1 MAIYHLSTKP
11 VSRSSGRSAV
21 ASAAYRCAVL
31 LVNHRDGLV
40 HDFTRKEGV
49 EHKEIVLPQGVSADW
64 ALDRSTLWNAAEFAE
79 KRKDARVAREFE
91 IALPHELSPEGRLK
105 AARAFAQDL
114 ANRYGAA
121 VDFAIHS
128 PSEHGDIRNYHAH
141 VLMTT
146 RQVGKAGL
154 GEKTCLEHKNAR
166 LLANGMATTDMQ
178 LRDIRQSWEGIANR
192 QLQREGLDVRID
204 HRSHAERGLELS
216 PTEHMGVHAS
226 QMQQQGMAVERG
238 RLDDEAARQNAELIR
253 QKPEQVL
260 TLISHEKSVFD
271 RHDIA
276 KTLHRY
282 INDDAQMFQNA
293 FAAVLASPALVELQV
308 ERTDAETGEVS
319 NARYS
324 TRDMIDLELGM
335 ARSAERLHQAQS
347 HGVDPRHVDRAIGR
361 QDNAL
366 RKSSGGP
373 SSASDPSA
381 GLSDEQRHAIA
392 HITGPERIAAV
403 VGFAGA
409 GKSTMLAAAREAWE
423 AQGYQ
428 VHGAALAGKAAEGL
442 EESSGIESRTLA
454 SWSYSWDHGR
464 DLIGRSDVFV
474 IDEAGM
480 VGSRQLARFIGE
492 ADERGAKIVLVGDHE
507 QLQAIGAGAPFR
519 AIAEQIGHVELS
531 GIRRQ
536 RQDWQRQAS
545 VAFATHKTA
554 EGLAAYRDHGA
565 IHFAESRDASMAQIV
580 RDYLA
585 DNEEHPQGTRVAMAH
600 RRADVRALN
609 AAIRSELQNRQR
621 LERSPGLND
630 GADRGDR
637 GNGEDRVGGE
647 DVGERVFQTNNG
659 KRAFAAGD
667 RIIFLENNRD
677 LGVKNGMLGTV
688 EHVEPG
694 KIIARLDGRGGDSVS
709 IPTDSYQAIDHG
721 YATTIHKN
729 QGATVDRAFVLASS
743 TMDRH
748 LTYVAMTRHRD
759 SVQLYANSQE
769 FANAGRLVDHGIA
782 PYEHHRQAR
791 ENYFVTLENDKG
803 DQRTVWGVDLKRAMR
818 DASPAIGDRI
828 GLQHEGATP
837 VTLPDGTQA
846 ERNAWR
852 VVKGDALAYQQLTS
866 RLSRSG
872 AKETTL
878 DYISAFAK
886 RRGIASDPGIASDQW
901 ITSDRWIGQEFGV
914 RSEIELASA
923 QDERQEVLSR
933 AAHLQREQQ
942 DRRSERQQVYEE
954 RAGDLAGPV
963 HREDPRNQFART
975 IDDGRRNDLIED
987 IKGYRRIRWSE
998 VMSQDGAVPAP
1009 AETVVQQSL
1018 METGKPAPL
1027 VPAITR
1033 HDRSIEEVARERA
1046 MSVIDQRSDT
1056 VESVARRVFRDPVEV
1071 AARLRT
1077 AMTEKE
1083 GNGNIM
1089 AKAMAE
1095 QPERFGEL
1103 RGKSGLFGNNKER
1116 KEALQYARS
1125 LSAHIGYVSE
1135 AWERRLGEERQS
1147 EQWQREQRDILAVPG
1162 LTPRSAEIIAKVE
1175 KMPVEKRSKFIKEL
1189 RSPPEGR
1196 AALGEAKL
1204 VAEALTRRFG
1214 SSDPRRFAEELA
1226 ARPELAKQAEQINT
1240 IARMVHRTRH
1250 AELSHDD
1257 ALRRQLNR
1265 SQGLGLSR

>member
-49 EHKEIVLPQGVSADW
+49 EHNEIVLPDGLSADW
-64 ALDRSTLWNAAEFAE
+64 ALDRSALWNAAEFAE

-146 RQVGKAGL
+146 RQVGIAGL

-192 QLQREGLDVRID
+192 ELQREGLDVRID
-204 HRSHAERGLELS
+204 HRSHIERGLELS

-226 QMQQQGMAVERG
+226 QMRQQGMAVERG

-276 KTLHRY
+276 RTLHRY
-282 INDDAQMFQNA
+282 INDDARTFQNA
-293 FAAVLASPALVELQV
+293 FAAVMASPALVELQP
-308 ERTDAETGEVS
+308 ERIDAETGEVS

-324 TRDMIDLELGM
+324 TRDMIDLELRM
-335 ARSAERLHQAQS
+335 ARSAVRLHQA
-347 HGVDPRHVDRAIGR
+347 HFHLVDPRHVDRAMER

-366 RKSSGGP
+366 RKSSGGMLA
-373 SSASDPSA
+373 ASDPSA

-428 VHGAALAGKAAEGL
+428 VHGAALSGKAAEGL

-454 SWSYSWDHGR
+454 SWSYSWDNGR
-464 DLIGRSDVFV
+464 DMIGSGDVFV

-492 ADERGAKIVLVGDHE
+492 AEERGAKIVLVGDHE

-536 RQDWQRQAS
+536 RHDWQRQAS

-554 EGLAAYRDHGA
+554 EALSAYRDHGD
-565 IHFAESRDASMAQIV
+565 IHFAESRDAAMAQIV
-580 RDYLA
+580 RDYVA
-585 DNEEHPQGTRVAMAH
+585 DSEKRADGTRVAMAH

-621 LERSPGLND
+621 LERSPGLSD
-630 GADRGDR
+630 GADCG
-637 GNGEDRVGGE
+637 DRVGGE
-647 DVGERVFQTNNG
+647 DVGERVFQTKNG

-688 EHVEPG
+688 EHVEPN

-759 SVQLYANSQE
+759 SVQLYADIKE
-769 FANAGRLVDHGIA
+769 FAKAGRLVDHGVA
-782 PYEHHRQAR
+782 PYEHNRQAR
-791 ENYFVTLENDKG
+791 ENYFVTLEDDKG
-803 DQRTVWGVDLKRAMR
+803 ERHTVWGVDLKRAMQH
-818 DASPAIGDRI
+818 ASPAIGDRI

-852 VVKGDALAYQQLTS
+852 VVKGDALAYEQLTS
-866 RLSRSG
+866 RLSRSC

-878 DYISAFAK
+878 DYISDFAE
-886 RRGIASDPGIASDQW
+886 RRGIA
-901 ITSDRWIGQEFGV
+901 SDRWIGQEFGV

-923 QDERQEVLSR
+923 KDERQEVLSR

-942 DRRSERQQVYEE
+942 DRPSERQQVYEE

-963 HREDPRNQFART
+963 HRKDPRNQFART
-975 IDDGRRNDLIED
+975 IDDGRRDDRTDDN
-987 IKGYRRIRWSE
+987 KGYRRIRWSDL
-998 VMSQDGAVPAP
+998 MSQDGAVPAP
-1009 AETVVQQSL
+1009 TETVVQQSL
-1018 METGKPAPL
+1018 IETGKPAPL

-1033 HDRSIEEVARERA
+1033 YEYSVEELARETA
-1046 MSVIDQRSDT
+1046 MSVIDQRFDT
-1056 VESVARRVFRDPVEV
+1056 VESVARHVFRDPAEV

-1083 GNGNIM
+1083 GNGKIM

-1095 QPERFGEL
+1095 QPERFGDL
-1103 RGKSGLFGNNKER
+1103 RGKSGLFGNNSER

-1135 AWERRLGEERQS
+1135 AWERRLGEERQG
-1147 EQWQREQRDILAVPG
+1147 EQWQREQRDVIEVPG
-1162 LTPRSAEIIAKVE
+1162 LTPRSAEMIAKVE
-1175 KMPVEKRSKFIKEL
+1175 KMPLEKRTQFIAEL
-1189 RSPPEGR
+1189 RSSPEGR
-1196 AALGEAKL
+1196 AALDEAKL
-1204 VAEALTRRFG
+1204 VANALTRRFG
-1214 SSDPRRFAEELA
+1214 SSDPRRFASELEA
-1226 ARPELAKQAEQINT
+1226 HPELAKQAEQIKT
-1240 IARMVHRTRH
+1240 IARMVHRARH
-1250 AELSHDD
+1250 AELSHDH
-1257 ALRRQLNR
+1257 ALKQQLNR

>member
-1 MAIYHLSTKP
+1 M
-11 VSRSSGRSAV
+11 
-21 ASAAYRCAVL
+21 
-31 LVNHRDGLV
+31 

-49 EHKEIVLPQGVSADW
+49 EHSEIVLPQGVSADW

-154 GEKTCLEHKNAR
+154 GEKTVLEHNNAR

-204 HRSHAERGLELS
+204 HRSHIERGLELS

-226 QMQQQGMAVERG
+226 QMRQQGMAVERG

-282 INDDAQMFQNA
+282 INNDAQTFQNA
-293 FAAVLASPALVELQV
+293 FASVMASPALVELQP
-308 ERTDAETGEVS
+308 ERIDAETGEVS

-324 TRDMIDLELGM
+324 TQDMIDLELGM
-335 ARSAERLHQAQS
+335 ARSANRLHQAQS
-347 HGVDPRHVDRAIGR
+347 HGVDPRHVDRAMER
-361 QDNAL
+361 QDNAI
-366 RKSSGGP
+366 RKSSSGP
-373 SSASDPSA
+373 SAASDPSA

-409 GKSTMLAAAREAWE
+409 GKSTMLAAARKAWE

-428 VHGAALAGKAAEGL
+428 VHGAALSGKAAEGL

-454 SWSYSWDHGR
+454 SWSYSWDRGR

-492 ADERGAKIVLVGDHE
+492 AEERGAKIVLVGDHE

-531 GIRRQ
+531 NIRRQ

-565 IHFAESRDASMAQIV
+565 IHFAESREEAMAQIV
-580 RDYLA
+580 RDYVA
-585 DNEEHPQGTRVAMAH
+585 DSEKRADGTRVAMAH

-609 AAIRSELQNRQR
+609 AAIRSELQNRQK
-621 LERSPGLND
+621 LERGPGLSD
-630 GADRGDR
+630 GTGRGDR
-637 GNGEDRVGGE
+637 GDVGVGK
-647 DVGERVFQTNNG
+647 DGGERVFQTNNG

-677 LGVKNGMLGTV
+677 LRVKNGMLGTV
-688 EHVEPG
+688 EHVEPN

-769 FANAGRLVDHGIA
+769 FTKAGRLVDHGIA
-782 PYEHHRQAR
+782 SYEHNPQSRDS
-791 ENYFVTLENDKG
+791 YFVTLENDKG
-803 DQRTVWGVDLKRAMR
+803 EQRTVWGVDLKRAMR
-818 DASPAIGDRI
+818 DASPKIGDRI
-828 GLQHEGATP
+828 SLHHEGATP

-852 VVKGDALAYQQLTS
+852 VVKGDALAYEQLTS
-866 RLSRSG
+866 RLSRSC

-878 DYISAFAK
+878 DYISDFAE
-886 RRGIASDPGIASDQW
+886 RRGIA
-901 ITSDRWIGQEFGV
+901 SDRWIGQEFGV

-923 QDERQEVLSR
+923 KDERQEVLSR

-942 DRRSERQQVYEE
+942 DRPSERQQVYEE

-963 HREDPRNQFART
+963 HRKDPRNQFART
-975 IDDGRRNDLIED
+975 IDDGRRDDRTDDN
-987 IKGYRRIRWSE
+987 KGYRRIRWSE

-1009 AETVVQQSL
+1009 TETVVQQSL
-1018 METGKPAPL
+1018 IETGKPAPL

-1033 HDRSIEEVARERA
+1033 YEYSVEEVARGKA
-1046 MSVIDQRSDT
+1046 MSVIDHRFDT
-1056 VESVARRVFRDPVEV
+1056 VESVARHVFRDPVEV

-1083 GNGNIM
+1083 GNGKIM

-1147 EQWQREQRDILAVPG
+1147 EQWQREQRDVIEVPG

-1175 KMPVEKRSKFIKEL
+1175 KMPLEKRSQFIAEL
-1189 RSPPEGR
+1189 RSSPEGR
-1196 AALGEAKL
+1196 AAIDEAKL
-1204 VAEALTRRFG
+1204 VVDALTRRFG
-1214 SSDPRRFAEELA
+1214 SYDPRRFASELEE
-1226 ARPELAKQAEQINT
+1226 RPELAKQTEQIQT

-1250 AELSHDD
+1250 AELSHDH
-1257 ALRRQLNR
+1257 ALRQQLNR
-1265 SQGLGLSR
+1265 SQGLGLTR

>member
-49 EHKEIVLPQGVSADW
+49 EHIEIVLPDGLSVDW
-64 ALDRSTLWNAAEFAE
+64 AFDRSALWNAAEFAE

-128 PSEHGDIRNYHAH
+128 PSEHGDIRNHHAH

-146 RQVGKAGL
+146 RQLGRTRL
-154 GEKTCLEHKNAR
+154 GEKTYLEHKNAR
-166 LLANGMATTDMQ
+166 LLANGMATTDVQ
-178 LRDIRQSWEGIANR
+178 LRDIRQAWEGIANR

-204 HRSHAERGLELS
+204 HRSHVERGLELS

-282 INDDAQMFQNA
+282 INDDAQTFRNA
-293 FAAVLASPALVELQV
+293 IAAVMASSALVELQA
-308 ERTDAETGEVS
+308 EHIDPETGDVS

-324 TRDMIDLELGM
+324 TRDMINLELAM

-347 HGVDPRHVDRAIGR
+347 HGVDPRHVERAMER
-361 QDNAL
+361 QDHAL
-366 RKSSGGP
+366 RTSSGGP
-373 SSASDPSA
+373 SAASDPSA
-381 GLSDEQRHAIA
+381 GLSAEQRQAIE
-392 HITGPERIAAV
+392 HITGRERIAAV

-464 DLIGRSDVFV
+464 DLIGRRDVFV

-492 ADERGAKIVLVGDHE
+492 AEERGAKIVLVGDHE

-536 RQDWQRQAS
+536 RHDWQRQAS

-554 EGLAAYRDHGA
+554 EGLAAYREHGD
-565 IHFAESRDASMAQIV
+565 IHFAESRDKAMAQIV
-580 RDYLA
+580 RDYVA
-585 DNEEHPQGTRVAMAH
+585 DSAEHPDGTRVAMAH

-609 AAIRSELQNRQR
+609 VAIRAELQNRQS
-621 LERSPGLND
+621 LERSHGQNA
-630 GADRGDR
+630 GADRGGVGDL
-637 GNGEDRVGGE
+637 GELN
-647 DVGERVFQTNNG
+647 FQTSNG

-677 LGVKNGMLGTV
+677 LAVKNGMLGTV
-688 EHVEPG
+688 ERVEKG
-694 KIIARLDGRGGDSVS
+694 RIVARLDGRDGDSVS
-709 IPTDSYQAIDHG
+709 ILTDSYQAIDHG

-729 QGATVDRAFVLASS
+729 QGATVDRAFVLASG

-759 SVQLYANSQE
+759 SVQLYADIKE
-769 FANAGRLVDHGIA
+769 FTNAGRLVDHGVA
-782 PYEHHRQAR
+782 PYEHNRQAR
-791 ENYFVTLENDKG
+791 ESYFVTLKNDKG

-818 DASPAIGDRI
+818 EASPKIGDRI
-828 GLQHEGATP
+828 FLQHEGATP
-837 VTLPDGTQA
+837 VSLPDGTKA

-852 VVKGDALAYQQLTS
+852 VVKGDELAYQKLTS

-878 DYISAFAK
+878 DYVRDFAE
-886 RRGIASDPGIASDQW
+886 RRGIAEQLGL
-901 ITSDRWIGQEFGV
+901 
-914 RSEIELASA
+914 RSEIELAS
-923 QDERQEVLSR
+923 DRNERQEVLSR

-942 DRRSERQQVYEE
+942 GRPSERQRVYEE
-954 RAGDLAGPV
+954 PAGDLAGTV
-963 HREDPRNQFART
+963 RREDPHGT
-975 IDDGRRNDLIED
+975 ED
-987 IKGYRRIRWSE
+987 NKGYRRIRWSDL
-998 VMSQDGAVPAP
+998 MTRDGAVPAP
-1009 AETVVQQSL
+1009 TEAVGQQSSL
-1018 METGKPAPL
+1018 EPGKPAPL

-1033 HDRSIEEVARERA
+1033 YQRSIEEVAQMRA
-1046 MSVIDQRSDT
+1046 MSVIDQQFDVVDSLVRH
-1056 VESVARRVFRDPVEV
+1056 VFRDPAEV
-1071 AARLRT
+1071 AARLRA
-1077 AMTEKE
+1077 AMIEKE
-1083 GNGNIM
+1083 GNGKIM
-1089 AKAMAE
+1089 AKAMVG

-1103 RGKSGLFGNNKER
+1103 RGKSGLFGNSKER

-1147 EQWQREQRDILAVPG
+1147 EQWQREQRDVIEVPG
-1162 LTPRSAEIIAKVE
+1162 LTSRSAEIISQVE
-1175 KMPVEKRSKFIKEL
+1175 KMPIDRRSKFIKEL
-1189 RSPPEGR
+1189 RSLPEGLT
-1196 AALGEAKL
+1196 ALDEAKL

-1214 SSDPRRFAEELA
+1214 SSDPRRFAEELET
-1226 ARPELAKQAEQINT
+1226 RPELAKQAEQIKA
-1240 IARMVHRTRH
+1240 IAGLVHRARH
-1250 AELSHDD
+1250 AELSHDH
-1257 ALRRQLNR
+1257 ALKQQLAR

>member
-31 LVNHRDGLV
+31 LTNQRDGLV

-49 EHKEIVLPQGVSADW
+49 EHIEIVLPEGLSADW
-64 ALDRSTLWNAAEFAE
+64 ALDRSALWNAAEFAE

-91 IALPHELSPEGRLK
+91 IALPRELSPEGRLK
-105 AARAFAQDL
+105 AARAFAQNL

-128 PSEHGDIRNYHAH
+128 PGEHGDIRNYHAH

-146 RQVGKAGL
+146 RQVGRAGL
-154 GEKTCLEHKNAR
+154 GEKTRLEHKNAR

-178 LRDIRQSWEGIANR
+178 LQDIRQSWEGIAIR
-192 QLQREGLDVRID
+192 QLQSEGLDIRID
-204 HRSHAERGLELS
+204 HRSHAQRGLELS
-216 PTEHMGVHAS
+216 PTGHMGVHAS
-226 QMQQQGMAVERG
+226 QMERRGMAVERG
-238 RLDDEAARQNAELIR
+238 RLDDKAARRNAELIR

-260 TLISHEKSVFD
+260 LLISNEKSVFD

-276 KTLHRY
+276 RTLHRY
-282 INDDAQMFQNA
+282 INDDAQTFRNA
-293 FAAVLASPALVELQV
+293 FAAVMASPALVELQA
-308 ERTDAETGEVS
+308 ERIDPETGNVS

-324 TRDMIDLELGM
+324 TREMIDLEMRM
-335 ARSAERLHQAQS
+335 ARSAERLHQA
-347 HGVDPRHVDRAIGR
+347 HWHLVDPRHVERAMER
-361 QDNAL
+361 QDRSL
-366 RKSSGGP
+366 RKSSGGMV
-373 SSASDPSA
+373 ATSDPPA
-381 GLSDEQRHAIA
+381 GLSDEQRHAIK
-392 HITGPERIAAV
+392 HVTGPESIAAV

-409 GKSTMLAAAREAWE
+409 GKSTMLAAARKAWE

-442 EESSGIESRTLA
+442 EESSGIPSRTLA
-454 SWSYSWDHGR
+454 SWTYSWDHGR
-464 DLIGRSDVFV
+464 GMIGSSDVFV

-480 VGSRQLARFIGE
+480 VGSRQLARFIAE
-492 ADERGAKIVLVGDHE
+492 AGERGAKIVLVGDHE
-507 QLQAIGAGAPFR
+507 QLQAIRAGAPFR

-531 GIRRQ
+531 DIRRQ
-536 RQDWQRQAS
+536 RHDWQRQAS

-554 EGLAAYRDHGA
+554 EGLAAYRDHGD
-565 IHFAESRDASMAQIV
+565 IHFAESRDAAMAQIV
-580 RDYLA
+580 HDYVA
-585 DNEEHPQGTRVAMAH
+585 DSETRADGTRVAMAH

-621 LERSPGLND
+621 LGSSHGRSD
-630 GADRGDR
+630 GGDH
-637 GNGEDRVGGE
+637 GDGEDGGE
-647 DVGERVFQTNNG
+647 LTFQTNNG

-677 LGVKNGMLGTV
+677 LRVKNGMLGTV
-688 EHVEPG
+688 EHVEKG
-694 KIIARLDGRGGDSVS
+694 KIIARLDGRSGDSVS

-729 QGATVDRAFVLASS
+729 QGATVDRAFVLASN

-759 SVQLYANSQE
+759 SVQLYADSQE
-769 FANAGRLVDHGIA
+769 FTKAGRLVDHGVA
-782 PYEHHRQAR
+782 PYEHNPQSRAS
-791 ENYFVTLENDKG
+791 YFVILENDKG
-803 DQRTVWGVDLKRAMR
+803 DQRTVWGVDLKRAMHE
-818 DASPAIGDRI
+818 ASPKIGDRI
-828 GLQHEGATP
+828 GLRHEGTTP
-837 VTLPDGTQA
+837 VTLPDGTKA

-852 VVKGDALAYQQLTS
+852 VVKGEELAYQQLEN

-878 DYISAFAK
+878 DYVRDFAE
-886 RRGIASDPGIASDQW
+886 RRGIAE
-901 ITSDRWIGQEFGV
+901 RLGV

-923 QDERQEVLSR
+923 REGRQEVLPH
-933 AAHLQREQQ
+933 AAHPVREQQ
-942 DRRSERQQVYEE
+942 DRPSERQRVYEE

-963 HREDPRNQFART
+963 RRENRRNQFAGN
-975 IDDGRRNDLIED
+975 IDDGRQDDRTED
-987 IKGYRRIRWSE
+987 NKRYRRIRWSDL
-998 VMSQDGAVPAP
+998 MSQDGAAP
-1009 AETVVQQSL
+1009 ARTGAAGQQSSL
-1018 METGKPAPL
+1018 EPGKPAPL

-1033 HDRSIEEVARERA
+1033 YDRSIEQLARERA
-1046 MSVIDQRSDT
+1046 MSIIDQRFDT
-1056 VESVARRVFRDPVEV
+1056 VESVARHVFRDPADV

-1077 AMTEKE
+1077 AMTEKD

-1103 RGKSGLFGNNKER
+1103 RGKSGLLGNNRER
-1116 KEALQYARS
+1116 KEALHYARS

-1147 EQWQREQRDILAVPG
+1147 EQWQREQRDVIEVPG
-1162 LTPRSAEIIAKVE
+1162 LTPRSAEIISQME
-1175 KMPVEKRSKFIKEL
+1175 KMPVERRSKFIKEL
-1189 RSPPEGR
+1189 RSSPEGR
-1196 AALGEAKL
+1196 DALDEATL

-1214 SSDPRRFAEELA
+1214 SSDPRRFAEELKT
-1226 ARPELAKQAEQINT
+1226 RPELAKQAEQIQT
-1240 IARMVHRTRH
+1240 IARLVDRTRH
-1250 AELSHDD
+1250 AELSHDH
-1257 ALRRQLNR
+1257 ALKRQLAR
-1265 SQGLGLSR
+1265 SRGPGLSR

>member
-31 LVNHRDGLV
+31 LVNQRDGLV

-49 EHKEIVLPQGVSADW
+49 EHSEIVLPQGVSADW

-91 IALPHELSPEGRLK
+91 IALPHELSPEGLLK

-204 HRSHAERGLELS
+204 HRSHMERGLELS

-238 RLDDEAARQNAELIR
+238 RLDDEVARQNAELIR

-282 INDDAQMFQNA
+282 INDDAQTFQNA
-293 FAAVLASPALVELQV
+293 FAAVMASPALVELQT
-308 ERTDAETGEVS
+308 ERIDAETGEVS
-319 NARYS
+319 KARYS

-335 ARSAERLHQAQS
+335 ARSAERLHQAHS
-347 HGVDPRHVDRAIGR
+347 HGVDPRHVERAMER
-361 QDNAL
+361 QDRSL
-366 RKSSGGP
+366 RRSSGGMLA
-373 SSASDPSA
+373 ASDPSA

-442 EESSGIESRTLA
+442 EESSGIPSRTLA

-464 DLIGRSDVFV
+464 DLIGRGDVFV

-492 ADERGAKIVLVGDHE
+492 AEERGAKIVLVGDHE

-519 AIAEQIGHVELS
+519 VIAEQIGHVELS
-531 GIRRQ
+531 NIRRQ
-536 RQDWQRQAS
+536 RHDWQRQAS

-554 EGLAAYRDHGA
+554 EGLAAYRDHGD
-565 IHFAESRDASMAQIV
+565 IHFAESREEAMAQIV
-580 RDYLA
+580 RDYVA
-585 DNEEHPQGTRVAMAH
+585 DSEKRADGTRVAMAH

-621 LERSPGLND
+621 LERSPGL
-630 GADRGDR
+630 GASAGR
-637 GNGEDRVGGE
+637 GNGADRVGGE
-647 DVGERVFQTNNG
+647 DVGELTFQTNNG
-659 KRAFAAGD
+659 KRAFGPGD

-677 LGVKNGMLGTV
+677 LRVKNGMLGTV
-688 EHVEPG
+688 EHVEKG
-694 KIIARLDGRGGDSVS
+694 LIIARLDGRGGDSVS

-759 SVQLYANSQE
+759 GVQLYADIKE
-769 FANAGRLVDHGIA
+769 FTKAGRLVDHGGA
-782 PYEHHRQAR
+782 PYEHNPQSR
-791 ENYFVTLENDKG
+791 ESYFVTLGNDKG
-803 DQRTVWGVDLKRAMR
+803 ERRTVWGVDLKRAMQG
-818 DASPAIGDRI
+818 ASPAIGDRI
-828 GLQHEGATP
+828 SLQHEGATP
-837 VTLPDGTQA
+837 VTLPDGTKA

-852 VVKGDALAYQQLTS
+852 VVKGEELAYQQMTS

-878 DYISAFAK
+878 DYISDFAE
-886 RRGIASDPGIASDQW
+886 RRGIASDQW
-901 ITSDRWIGQEFGV
+901 IVNDQGIGQEFGV
-914 RSEIELASA
+914 RSEIELASGR
-923 QDERQEVLSR
+923 DERQEVLSR
-933 AAHLQREQQ
+933 SAHLQREQQ
-942 DRRSERQQVYEE
+942 GRPSERQQVYEE

-963 HREDPRNQFART
+963 HREDQHRA
-975 IDDGRRNDLIED
+975 ED
-987 IKGYRRIRWSE
+987 NKGYRRIRLSD
-998 VMSQDGAVPAP
+998 VMSQDGAIPAP
-1009 AETVVQQSL
+1009 EAAGQRSSL
-1018 METGKPAPL
+1018 ELGKQAPL

-1033 HDRSIEEVARERA
+1033 HDRSIEQVARERA
-1046 MSVIDQRSDT
+1046 MSVIDHRFDT
-1056 VESVARRVFRDPVEV
+1056 VESLARHVFRDPVEV

-1083 GNGNIM
+1083 GNGKIM
-1089 AKAMAE
+1089 AKAMAG

-1103 RGKSGLFGNNKER
+1103 RGKSGLFGNNRER

-1135 AWERRLGEERQS
+1135 AWERRLGEERET
-1147 EQWQREQRDILAVPG
+1147 EQWQREQRDIIEVPG
-1162 LTPRSAEIIAKVE
+1162 LTPRSAEIIAEVE
-1175 KMPVEKRSKFIKEL
+1175 KMPIEKRNQFISEI
-1189 RSPPEGR
+1189 RASPEGR
-1196 AALGEAKL
+1196 AALDEARL
-1204 VAEALTRRFG
+1204 VVDALTRRFG
-1214 SSDPRRFAEELA
+1214 SSDPRRSAEELA
-1226 ARPELAKQAEQINT
+1226 ARPELAKQAEQIRT
-1240 IARMVHRTRH
+1240 IAGMVHRTRH
-1250 AELSHDD
+1250 AELSHDHT
-1257 ALRRQLNR
+1257 LKQQLAR

>member
-31 LVNHRDGLV
+31 LTNQRDGLV

-146 RQVGKAGL
+146 RQVGKAGF

-204 HRSHAERGLELS
+204 HRSHEERGLELS

-226 QMQQQGMAVERG
+226 QMRQQGMAVERG

-282 INDDAQMFQNA
+282 INDDAQTFHNA
-293 FAAVLASPALVELQV
+293 FAAVMASPALVELQV

-319 NARYS
+319 NTRYS
-324 TRDMIDLELGM
+324 TREMIDLELGM
-335 ARSAERLHQAQS
+335 ARSAERLHQAHS
-347 HGVDPRHVDRAIGR
+347 HGVDPRHVERAMEK

-366 RKSSGGP
+366 RKSFGRP
-373 SSASDPSA
+373 SAASDPSA
-381 GLSDEQRHAIA
+381 GLSDEQRQAIE

-428 VHGAALAGKAAEGL
+428 VHGAALSGKAAEGL

-454 SWSYSWDHGR
+454 SWSYSWDNGR
-464 DLIGRSDVFV
+464 GMIGRSDVFV

-492 ADERGAKIVLVGDHE
+492 AEERGAKIVLVGDHE

-519 AIAEQIGHVELS
+519 AIAEQIGHVKLS

-536 RQDWQRQAS
+536 RHDWQRQAS

-565 IHFAESRDASMAQIV
+565 IHFAESREEAMAQIV
-580 RDYLA
+580 RDYVA
-585 DNEEHPQGTRVAMAH
+585 DSEKRADGTRVAMAH

-609 AAIRSELQNRQR
+609 AAIRSELRNRQR
-621 LERSPGLND
+621 PEARHGLSD
-630 GADRGDR
+630 GADRGDS
-637 GNGEDRVGGE
+637 GDGGVGKDG
-647 DVGERVFQTNNG
+647 GERVFQTNNG

-688 EHVEPG
+688 EHVESG

-769 FANAGRLVDHGIA
+769 FTKAGRLVDHGIA
-782 PYEHHRQAR
+782 SYEHNPQSRDS
-791 ENYFVTLENDKG
+791 YFVTLENDKG
-803 DQRTVWGVDLKRAMR
+803 EQRTAWGVDLKRAMQE
-818 DASPAIGDRI
+818 ASPAIGDSI
-828 GLQHEGATP
+828 GLRHEGATP

-852 VVKGDALAYQQLTS
+852 VVKGDALAYEQLTS

-878 DYISAFAK
+878 DYISDFAE
-886 RRGIASDPGIASDQW
+886 RRGIASDPGIASDRW
-901 ITSDRWIGQEFGV
+901 IVNDQGIGQELGV
-914 RSEIELASA
+914 KSKIELASA
-923 QDERQEVLSR
+923 QDDRQEVLSR
-933 AAHLQREQQ
+933 AANLQREQQ
-942 DRRSERQQVYEE
+942 GRPSERQQVDEE

-963 HREDPRNQFART
+963 HREGPRNQFART
-975 IDDGRRNDLIED
+975 IDDGRRDDRIED
-987 IKGYRRIRWSE
+987 SKGYRRIRWSE

-1018 METGKPAPL
+1018 MEPGKPAPL

-1046 MSVIDQRSDT
+1046 MSVIDHRFDT
-1056 VESVARRVFRDPVEV
+1056 VESVARHVFRDPVEV

-1083 GNGNIM
+1083 GNGKIM

-1135 AWERRLGEERQS
+1135 AWQRRIGEERAS
-1147 EQWQREQRDILAVPG
+1147 EQWQREQRDVIEVPA
-1162 LTPRSAEIIAKVE
+1162 LTPRSAEIIANVE
-1175 KMPVEKRSKFIKEL
+1175 KMPVEKRSQFIAKL
-1189 RSPPEGR
+1189 RSSAEGQ
-1196 AALGEAKL
+1196 AALDEAKL

-1214 SSDPRRFAEELA
+1214 SSDPRRFAEELE
-1226 ARPELAKQAEQINT
+1226 ARPELAKQTEQIQT

-1250 AELSHDD
+1250 AELSHDHT
-1257 ALRRQLNR
+1257 LKRQLNR

>member
-31 LVNHRDGLV
+31 LVNQRDGLV

-64 ALDRSTLWNAAEFAE
+64 ALDRSSLWNAAEFAE

-91 IALPHELSPEGRLK
+91 IALPHELSVEGRLK

-178 LRDIRQSWEGIANR
+178 LRDIRQSWEAIANR

-204 HRSHAERGLELS
+204 HRSHIERGLELS

-226 QMQQQGMAVERG
+226 QMRQQGMAVERG

-282 INDDAQMFQNA
+282 INDDAQTFQNA
-293 FAAVLASPALVELQV
+293 FAAVLASPALVALQP

-335 ARSAERLHQAQS
+335 ARSAERLHQAHS
-347 HGVDPRHVDRAIGR
+347 HGVDPRHVERAMET
-361 QDNAL
+361 QDNAI
-366 RKSSGGP
+366 RKSSSGP
-373 SSASDPSA
+373 SAASDPSA

-428 VHGAALAGKAAEGL
+428 VHGAALSGKAAEGL

-464 DLIGRSDVFV
+464 GMIGRGDVFI

-492 ADERGAKIVLVGDHE
+492 AEERGAKIVLVGDHE

-565 IHFAESRDASMAQIV
+565 IHFADSRDKAMAKIV

-585 DNEEHPQGTRVAMAH
+585 DSAKRADGTRVAMAH

-609 AAIRSELQNRQR
+609 AAIRYELQNRQR
-621 LERSPGLND
+621 LERGQELSASAG
-630 GADRGDR
+630 R

-647 DVGERVFQTNNG
+647 AGRELTFQTNNG
-659 KRAFAAGD
+659 KRAFGPGD

-709 IPTDSYQAIDHG
+709 VPTDSYQAIDHG

-759 SVQLYANSQE
+759 SVQLYADIKE
-769 FANAGRLVDHGIA
+769 FTNAGRLVDHGIA
-782 PYEHHRQAR
+782 PYEHNRQAR

-803 DQRTVWGVDLKRAMR
+803 ERHTVWGVDLKRAMR
-818 DASPAIGDRI
+818 DASPKIGDRI

-878 DYISAFAK
+878 DYISDFAE
-886 RRGIASDPGIASDQW
+886 RRGIASDRW
-901 ITSDRWIGQEFGV
+901 IVNGQGIGQEFCV
-914 RSEIELASA
+914 RSEIELASGR
-923 QDERQEVLSR
+923 DERQEVLSR

-942 DRRSERQQVYEE
+942 DRPSERQQVYEE

-963 HREDPRNQFART
+963 HREDQPRAEN
-975 IDDGRRNDLIED
+975 N
-987 IKGYRRIRWSE
+987 KGYRRIRWSE

-1009 AETVVQQSL
+1009 TETVVQQSL
-1018 METGKPAPL
+1018 IETGKPAPL

-1033 HDRSIEEVARERA
+1033 HDRSIEQVARERA
-1046 MSVIDQRSDT
+1046 MSVIEQRFDT
-1056 VESVARRVFRDPVEV
+1056 VESLVRHVFRDPVEV

-1083 GNGNIM
+1083 GNGKIM
-1089 AKAMAE
+1089 AKAIAE

-1103 RGKSGLFGNNKER
+1103 RGKTGLFGNNRER

-1125 LSAHIGYVSE
+1125 LSAHIGYVSQ
-1135 AWERRLGEERQS
+1135 AWERRLGEERAS
-1147 EQWQREQRDILAVPG
+1147 EQWQREKRDVIEVPD
-1162 LTPRSAEIIAKVE
+1162 LTPRSAEILAKVE
-1175 KMPVEKRSKFIKEL
+1175 KMPVAKRSQFIAEL
-1189 RSPPEGR
+1189 RSSPEGR
-1196 AALGEAKL
+1196 AALDEAKL
-1204 VAEALTRRFG
+1204 VAEALTRRLG
-1214 SSDPRRFAEELA
+1214 SSDPRRFAEELEP
-1226 ARPELAKQAEQINT
+1226 RPELAKQAEHINT
-1240 IARMVHRTRH
+1240 IARIVNRTRH
-1250 AELSHDD
+1250 AELSHDH
-1257 ALRRQLNR
+1257 ALRQQLNR

>member
-31 LVNHRDGLV
+31 LVNQRDGLV

-91 IALPHELSPEGRLK
+91 IALPHELSTEGRLK

-238 RLDDEAARQNAELIR
+238 RLDDEAARQNAALIR

-282 INDDAQMFQNA
+282 INDDAQTFQNA
-293 FAAVLASPALVELQV
+293 FAAVLASPALVELQA
-308 ERTDAETGEVS
+308 ERIDAETGEVS
-319 NARYS
+319 SARYS
-324 TRDMIDLELGM
+324 TREMIDLELAM
-335 ARSAERLHQAQS
+335 ARSAERLHQA
-347 HGVDPRHVDRAIGR
+347 HFHLVDPRHVDRAMER

-366 RKSSGGP
+366 RKSSGGML
-373 SSASDPSA
+373 AARDPSA
-381 GLSDEQRHAIA
+381 GLSDEQRHAIE

-442 EESSGIESRTLA
+442 EESSGIQSRTLA

-464 DLIGRSDVFV
+464 DLIGRGDVFV

-492 ADERGAKIVLVGDHE
+492 AEERGAKIVLVGDHE

-536 RQDWQRQAS
+536 RHDWQRQAS

-565 IHFAESRDASMAQIV
+565 IHFAESRDKAMAQIV

-585 DNEEHPQGTRVAMAH
+585 DSEEHPDGTRVAMAH

-621 LERSPGLND
+621 PERSPGLSD
-630 GADRGDR
+630 GVDRGDR
-637 GNGEDRVGGE
+637 GDVGVGK
-647 DVGERVFQTNNG
+647 DGGERVFQTNNG

-688 EHVEPG
+688 EHVEPN

-709 IPTDSYQAIDHG
+709 VPTDSYQAIDHG

-769 FANAGRLVDHGIA
+769 FAKAGRLVDHGIA
-782 PYEHHRQAR
+782 SYEHNPQSR
-791 ENYFVTLENDKG
+791 ESYFVTLENDKG
-803 DQRTVWGVDLKRAMR
+803 ERHTVWGVDLKRAMR

-837 VTLPDGTQA
+837 VTLPDGTKA

-852 VVKGDALAYQQLTS
+852 VVKGDALAYEQLTS
-866 RLSRSG
+866 CLSRSG

-878 DYISAFAK
+878 DYISDFAE
-886 RRGIASDPGIASDQW
+886 RRGIASDPWILSDQ
-901 ITSDRWIGQEFGV
+901 RIGQEFGV

-942 DRRSERQQVYEE
+942 DRPSERQQVYEE

-963 HREDPRNQFART
+963 HHEDQPRAEN
-975 IDDGRRNDLIED
+975 N
-987 IKGYRRIRWSE
+987 KGYRRIRWSE
-998 VMSQDGAVPAP
+998 LMSQDGTVPAP
-1009 AETVVQQSL
+1009 TEAIGQQL
-1018 METGKPAPL
+1018 PTEPGKPIPL

-1033 HDRSIEEVARERA
+1033 HDHSIEEVASERA
-1046 MSVIDQRSDT
+1046 MSVIDHRFDT
-1056 VESVARRVFRDPVEV
+1056 VESLARHVFRDPVDV
-1071 AARLRT
+1071 AERLRT

-1095 QPERFGEL
+1095 QPARFGEL

-1147 EQWQREQRDILAVPG
+1147 EQWQREQRDVIEVPG

-1175 KMPVEKRSKFIKEL
+1175 KMPVEKRSQFIAEL
-1189 RSPPEGR
+1189 RSTSDGQ
-1196 AALGEAKL
+1196 AALDEAKL
-1204 VAEALTRRFG
+1204 ITEALTRRFG
-1214 SSDPRRFAEELA
+1214 CSDPRRFASELE
-1226 ARPELAKQAEQINT
+1226 ARPELTTHAEQIKT

-1250 AELSHDD
+1250 AELSHDH
-1257 ALRRQLNR
+1257 ALRRELNR
-1265 SQGLGLSR
+1265 SKGLGLSR

>member
-49 EHKEIVLPQGVSADW
+49 EHKEIVLPDGLSADW
-64 ALDRSTLWNAAEFAE
+64 ALDRSKLWNAAEFAE

-121 VDFAIHS
+121 VDFAVHS

-166 LLANGMATTDMQ
+166 LLANGMTTTDMQ

-204 HRSHAERGLELS
+204 HRSHIERGLALS

-238 RLDDEAARQNAELIR
+238 RLDDEAARQNAALIR

-282 INDDAQMFQNA
+282 INDDAQTFQNA
-293 FAAVLASPALVELQV
+293 FAAVLASPALVELQA
-308 ERTDAETGEVS
+308 ERIDAETGEVS
-319 NARYS
+319 KARYS
-324 TRDMIDLELGM
+324 TRDMIDLELAM

-347 HGVDPRHVDRAIGR
+347 HGVDPRHVERAMEK

-366 RKSSGGP
+366 RKSSGGMLA
-373 SSASDPSA
+373 ASDPSA

-454 SWSYSWDHGR
+454 SWSYSWDNGR
-464 DLIGRSDVFV
+464 GMIGRSDVFV

-492 ADERGAKIVLVGDHE
+492 AEERGAKIVLVGDHE

-536 RQDWQRQAS
+536 RHDWQRQAS

-565 IHFAESRDASMAQIV
+565 IHFAESREEAMAQIV
-580 RDYLA
+580 RDYVA
-585 DNEEHPQGTRVAMAH
+585 DSEKRADGTRVAMAH
-600 RRADVRALN
+600 RRADMRALN

-621 LERSPGLND
+621 PERSPGL
-630 GADRGDR
+630 GASAGR
-637 GNGEDRVGGE
+637 GNGADRVGGE
-647 DVGERVFQTNNG
+647 DVGELSFQTNGG
-659 KRAFAAGD
+659 KRAFGPGD

-694 KIIARLDGRGGDSVS
+694 KIIARLDGRGGDSVR

-759 SVQLYANSQE
+759 SVQLYADIKE
-769 FANAGRLVDHGIA
+769 FAKAGRPVDHGVA
-782 PYEHHRQAR
+782 PYENHPQSR
-791 ENYFVTLENDKG
+791 ESYFVTLENDKG
-803 DQRTVWGVDLKRAMR
+803 ERRTVWGVDLRRAMR
-818 DASPAIGDRI
+818 GASPAIGDRI
-828 GLQHEGATP
+828 GLRHEGATP

-852 VVKGDALAYQQLTS
+852 VVKGDALAYEQLTS

-878 DYISAFAK
+878 DYISDFAE
-886 RRGIASDPGIASDQW
+886 RRGIASDRWIVNDQG
-901 ITSDRWIGQEFGV
+901 IGQEFGV
-914 RSEIELASA
+914 RSEIELASGR
-923 QDERQEVLSR
+923 DERLEVLSR

-942 DRRSERQQVYEE
+942 DRPSERQQVYEE

-963 HREDPRNQFART
+963 HREDQHRA
-975 IDDGRRNDLIED
+975 ED
-987 IKGYRRIRWSE
+987 NKGYRRIRWSE
-998 VMSQDGAVPAP
+998 LISQDGTVPAP
-1009 AETVVQQSL
+1009 TETVVQQSL
-1018 METGKPAPL
+1018 MEPGKQAPL

-1046 MSVIDQRSDT
+1046 MSVIDQRFDT
-1056 VESVARRVFRDPVEV
+1056 VESLARHVFRDPVEV

-1103 RGKSGLFGNNKER
+1103 RGKSGLFGNNSER

-1135 AWERRLGEERQS
+1135 AWERRLGEERAS
-1147 EQWQREQRDILAVPG
+1147 EQWQREQRDVIEVPA
-1162 LTPRSAEIIAKVE
+1162 LTPRSTEILAQVE
-1175 KMPVEKRSKFIKEL
+1175 KMPLEKRSQFIAEL
-1189 RSPPEGR
+1189 RSSAEGR
-1196 AALGEAKL
+1196 AALDEAKR

-1214 SSDPRRFAEELA
+1214 SYDPRRFAEELE
-1226 ARPELAKQAEQINT
+1226 ARPELAKQAEQIKT

-1250 AELSHDD
+1250 AEHSHDH
-1257 ALRRQLNR
+1257 ALKQQINR

>member
-31 LVNHRDGLV
+31 LVNQRDGLV

-49 EHKEIVLPQGVSADW
+49 EHSEIVLPQGVSADW

-91 IALPHELSPEGRLK
+91 IALPHELSVEGRLK

-146 RQVGKAGL
+146 REVAKAGL
-154 GEKTCLEHKNAR
+154 GEKTVLEHKNAR

-192 QLQREGLDVRID
+192 ELQREGLDVRID
-204 HRSHAERGLELS
+204 HRSHIERGLELS

-226 QMQQQGMAVERG
+226 QMRQQGMAVERG

-282 INDDAQMFQNA
+282 INDDAQTFQNA
-293 FAAVLASPALVELQV
+293 FAAVLASPALVELQP
-308 ERTDAETGEVS
+308 ERIDAETGEVS

-347 HGVDPRHVDRAIGR
+347 HGVDPRHVERAMEK

-366 RKSSGGP
+366 RKSFGRP
-373 SSASDPSA
+373 SAASDPSA
-381 GLSDEQRHAIA
+381 GLSDEQRQAIE

-442 EESSGIESRTLA
+442 EESSGIPSRTLA
-454 SWSYSWDHGR
+454 SWSYSWDNGR
-464 DLIGRSDVFV
+464 GMIGGSDVFV

-492 ADERGAKIVLVGDHE
+492 AEERGAKIVLVGDHE

-536 RQDWQRQAS
+536 RHDWQRQAS

-554 EGLAAYRDHGA
+554 EGLAAYRDHGD
-565 IHFAESRDASMAQIV
+565 IHFAESREAAMAQIV

-585 DNEEHPQGTRVAMAH
+585 DSEKRADGTRVAMAH

-609 AAIRSELQNRQR
+609 AAIRYELQNSQK
-621 LERSPGLND
+621 LERSHGLGD
-630 GADRGDR
+630 DVDRGD
-637 GNGEDRVGGE
+637 GEAGRE
-647 DVGERVFQTNNG
+647 LTFQTNNG

-759 SVQLYANSQE
+759 SVQLYADIQE
-769 FANAGRLVDHGIA
+769 FTNAGRLVDHGVA
-782 PYEHHRQAR
+782 PYGHNRQAR

-803 DQRTVWGVDLKRAMR
+803 ERRTAWGVDLKRAMR
-818 DASPAIGDRI
+818 DASPKIGDRI
-828 GLQHEGATP
+828 GLQHEGVMP
-837 VTLPDGTQA
+837 VTLPDGPQA

-852 VVKGDALAYQQLTS
+852 VVKGEELAYQQMTS

-878 DYISAFAK
+878 DYVSDFAE
-886 RRGIASDPGIASDQW
+886 RRGIASDPWIASDQW
-901 ITSDRWIGQEFGV
+901 ITSDPWIGQEFGV

-923 QDERQEVLSR
+923 KDERREVLSR

-942 DRRSERQQVYEE
+942 DRPSERQQVYEE

-963 HREDPRNQFART
+963 QREDPRNQFART
-975 IDDGRRNDLIED
+975 SDDGRRDDPTDDN
-987 IKGYRRIRWSE
+987 KGYRRIRWSE

-1009 AETVVQQSL
+1009 TETVVQQSL
-1018 METGKPAPL
+1018 IETGKPAPL

-1033 HDRSIEEVARERA
+1033 HDHSIEEVASERA
-1046 MSVIDQRSDT
+1046 MSVIDHRFDT
-1056 VESVARRVFRDPVEV
+1056 VESLARHVFRDPVEV

-1103 RGKSGLFGNNKER
+1103 RGKSGLFGNNTER

-1135 AWERRLGEERQS
+1135 AWQRRLGEERQS
-1147 EQWQREQRDILAVPG
+1147 EQWQREQRDVIEVPA
-1162 LTPRSAEIIAKVE
+1162 LTPRSAGILAKVE
-1175 KMPVEKRSKFIKEL
+1175 KMPLEKRSQFISEL
-1189 RSPPEGR
+1189 RSSPEGQ
-1196 AALGEAKL
+1196 AALDEARL

-1226 ARPELAKQAEQINT
+1226 ARPELAKQAEHIQMT
-1240 IARMVHRTRH
+1240 ARIVNRTRM
-1250 AELSHDD
+1250 AELSHDH
-1257 ALRRQLNR
+1257 ALGRQLNR

>member
-31 LVNHRDGLV
+31 LVNQRDGLV

-49 EHKEIVLPQGVSADW
+49 EHSEIVLPQGVSAGW
-64 ALDRSTLWNAAEFAE
+64 ALDRSALWNAAEFAE

-91 IALPHELSPEGRLK
+91 IALPHELSTEGRLK
-105 AARAFAQDL
+105 AARAFAQNL

-121 VDFAIHS
+121 VDFAVHS

-154 GEKTCLEHKNAR
+154 GEKTVLEHKNAR

-192 QLQREGLDVRID
+192 ELQREGLDVRID
-204 HRSHAERGLELS
+204 HRSHIERGLELS

-282 INDDAQMFQNA
+282 INDDAQTFQNA
-293 FAAVLASPALVELQV
+293 FAAVLASPALVELQP
-308 ERTDAETGEVS
+308 ERSDAETGEVS

-324 TRDMIDLELGM
+324 TRDMIDLELAM

-347 HGVDPRHVDRAIGR
+347 HGVDRRHVERAMEK

-366 RKSSGGP
+366 RRSSGGP
-373 SSASDPSA
+373 SAASDPSA
-381 GLSDEQRHAIA
+381 GLSDEQRQAIA

-428 VHGAALAGKAAEGL
+428 VHGAALSGKAAEGL

-454 SWSYSWDHGR
+454 SWSYSWDNGR
-464 DLIGRSDVFV
+464 DLIGRGDVFV

-480 VGSRQLARFIGE
+480 VGSRQLGRFIGE
-492 ADERGAKIVLVGDHE
+492 GKERGAKIVLVGDHE

-531 GIRRQ
+531 NIRRQ
-536 RQDWQRQAS
+536 RHDWQRQAS

-554 EGLAAYRDHGA
+554 EGLAAYRDHGD
-565 IHFAESRDASMAQIV
+565 IHFAESRDKAMAQIV

-621 LERSPGLND
+621 LERSHGLGD
-630 GADRGDR
+630 DVDRGD
-637 GNGEDRVGGE
+637 GEAGRE
-647 DVGERVFQTNNG
+647 LTFQTNNG
-659 KRAFAAGD
+659 KRAFGPGD

-688 EHVEPG
+688 EHVEKG
-694 KIIARLDGRGGDSVS
+694 LIIARLDGRGGDSVS

-748 LTYVAMTRHRD
+748 LTYGAMTRHRD
-759 SVQLYANSQE
+759 SVQLYADIKE
-769 FANAGRLVDHGIA
+769 FASAGRLVDHGIA
-782 PYEHHRQAR
+782 PYEHNRQAR

-818 DASPAIGDRI
+818 DASPKIGDRI
-828 GLQHEGATP
+828 SLQHEGATP

-852 VVKGDALAYQQLTS
+852 VVKGNALAYQQLTN

-878 DYISAFAK
+878 DYVSDFAE
-886 RRGIASDPGIASDQW
+886 RRGIASDRW
-901 ITSDRWIGQEFGV
+901 IVNGQGIGQEFGV
-914 RSEIELASA
+914 RSEIELASGR
-923 QDERQEVLSR
+923 DERQEVLSR

-942 DRRSERQQVYEE
+942 DRPSERQQVYEE

-963 HREDPRNQFART
+963 HREDPRNQSART
-975 IDDGRRNDLIED
+975 IDDGRRDERTEGN
-987 IKGYRRIRWSE
+987 KGYRRIRWSE
-998 VMSQDGAVPAP
+998 LMSQDGTVPAP
-1009 AETVVQQSL
+1009 TETVVQQSL
-1018 METGKPAPL
+1018 IETGKSAPL

-1033 HDRSIEEVARERA
+1033 HDHSIEEVASERA
-1046 MSVIDQRSDT
+1046 MSVIDHRFDT
-1056 VESVARRVFRDPVEV
+1056 VESLARHVFRDPVEV

-1135 AWERRLGEERQS
+1135 AWQRRLGEERQS
-1147 EQWQREQRDILAVPG
+1147 EQWQREQRDVIEVPA
-1162 LTPRSAEIIAKVE
+1162 LTPRSAEILAQVE
-1175 KMPVEKRSKFIKEL
+1175 KTPVEKRSQFIKEL
-1189 RSPPEGR
+1189 RSSAEGQ
-1196 AALGEAKL
+1196 AALDEAKL

-1214 SSDPRRFAEELA
+1214 SSDPRRFASELE
-1226 ARPELAKQAEQINT
+1226 ARPELAKQAEQIQT

-1250 AELSHDD
+1250 AELSHDH
-1257 ALRRQLNR
+1257 ALKQQLNR

>member
-1 MAIYHLSTKP
+1 MAIYHVSTKP

-31 LVNHRDGLV
+31 LVNQRDGLV

-64 ALDRSTLWNAAEFAE
+64 ALDRSALWNAAEFAE

-105 AARAFAQDL
+105 AARAFAQNL

-121 VDFAIHS
+121 VDFAVHS

-154 GEKTCLEHKNAR
+154 GEKTYLEHKNAR

-178 LRDIRQSWEGIANR
+178 LRDIRQSWEAIANR

-204 HRSHAERGLELS
+204 HRSHIERGLELS

-226 QMQQQGMAVERG
+226 QMRQQGMAVERG
-238 RLDDEAARQNAELIR
+238 RLDDEAARQNAALIR

-282 INDDAQMFQNA
+282 INDDAQTFQNA
-293 FAAVLASPALVELQV
+293 FAAVMASPALVALQA
-308 ERTDAETGEVS
+308 ERIDPETGEVS

-324 TRDMIDLELGM
+324 TRDMIDLELAM
-335 ARSAERLHQAQS
+335 ARSAERLHHAHS
-347 HGVDPRHVDRAIGR
+347 HGVDPRHVERAMER
-361 QDNAL
+361 QDRSL
-366 RKSSGGP
+366 RKSAGGP
-373 SSASDPSA
+373 SAASDPSA
-381 GLSDEQRHAIA
+381 GLSDEQRQAIA

-428 VHGAALAGKAAEGL
+428 VHGAALSGKAAEGL

-464 DLIGRSDVFV
+464 DLIGRGDVFV

-492 ADERGAKIVLVGDHE
+492 AEERGAKIVLVGDHE

-531 GIRRQ
+531 DIRRQ
-536 RQDWQRQAS
+536 RHDWQRQAS

-554 EGLAAYRDHGA
+554 EGLAAYRDHGD
-565 IHFAESRDASMAQIV
+565 IHFAESRDKVMAQIV

-585 DNEEHPQGTRVAMAH
+585 DSEKRADGTRVAMAH
-600 RRADVRALN
+600 RRADVRAIN
-609 AAIRSELQNRQR
+609 AAIRSELQNRQK

-637 GNGEDRVGGE
+637 GNGEDGVGGE

-659 KRAFAAGD
+659 KRAFGPGD

-677 LGVKNGMLGTV
+677 LRVKNGILGTV

-769 FANAGRLVDHGIA
+769 FTKAGRLVDHGVA
-782 PYEHHRQAR
+782 PYEHNRQAR

-803 DQRTVWGVDLKRAMR
+803 ERHTVWGVDLKRAMR
-818 DASPAIGDRI
+818 DASPKIGDRI
-828 GLQHEGATP
+828 LLQHDGATP
-837 VTLPDGTQA
+837 VTLPDGTKA
-846 ERNAWR
+846 ERNTWR
-852 VVKGDALAYQQLTS
+852 VVRGDELAYQELAN

-878 DYISAFAK
+878 DYISDFAE
-886 RRGIASDPGIASDQW
+886 RRGIASDQW
-901 ITSDRWIGQEFGV
+901 ITSDPWIGQEFGV

-923 QDERQEVLSR
+923 KDERQEVLSR

-942 DRRSERQQVYEE
+942 GRPSERQQVYEE

-963 HREDPRNQFART
+963 HREGPRNQFART
-975 IDDGRRNDLIED
+975 IDDGRRDNRIED
-987 IKGYRRIRWSE
+987 SKGYRRIRWSE
-998 VMSQDGAVPAP
+998 VMSQDGTVPAP
-1009 AETVVQQSL
+1009 TETVGQQSWL
-1018 METGKPAPL
+1018 EPGKQAPL

-1046 MSVIDQRSDT
+1046 MSVIDQRFDT

-1103 RGKSGLFGNNKER
+1103 RGRSGLFGNNKER

-1135 AWERRLGEERQS
+1135 AWERRLGEERAS
-1147 EQWQREQRDILAVPG
+1147 EKWQREQRDVIEVPG

-1175 KMPVEKRSKFIKEL
+1175 KTPVEKRSQFIAEL
-1189 RSPPEGR
+1189 RSSPEGR
-1196 AALGEAKL
+1196 AALDEAKL
-1204 VAEALTRRFG
+1204 VANALTRRFG
-1214 SSDPRRFAEELA
+1214 SSDPRRFAKELE
-1226 ARPELAKQAEQINT
+1226 ARTELAKQAEQINT

-1250 AELSHDD
+1250 AELSHDH
-1257 ALRRQLNR
+1257 ALRQQLNR

>member
-1 MAIYHLSTKP
+1 
-11 VSRSSGRSAV
+11 V

-31 LVNHRDGLV
+31 LTNQRDGLV
-40 HDFTRKEGV
+40 HDFIRKEGV
-49 EHKEIVLPQGVSADW
+49 EHSEIVLPEGVSADW

-91 IALPHELSPEGRLK
+91 IALPHELSAEGRLK

-146 RQVGKAGL
+146 RQVREAGL
-154 GEKTCLEHKNAR
+154 GGKTFLEHKNAR

-192 QLQREGLDVRID
+192 ELQREGLDVRID

-238 RLDDEAARQNAELIR
+238 RLDDEAAQQNAELIR

-260 TLISHEKSVFD
+260 TLISNEKSVFD

-282 INDDAQMFQNA
+282 INDDAQTFQNA
-293 FAAVLASPALVELQV
+293 FASVMASPALVELQA
-308 ERTDAETGEVS
+308 ERIDPETGEVS
-319 NARYS
+319 KARYS
-324 TRDMIDLELGM
+324 TREMIDLELRM
-335 ARSAERLHQAQS
+335 ARSAERLHQA
-347 HGVDPRHVDRAIGR
+347 HCHLVDPRHVERAIEK
-361 QDNAL
+361 QDNSI
-366 RKSSGGP
+366 RRSSGGM
-373 SSASDPSA
+373 SATSDPSA
-381 GLSDEQRHAIA
+381 GLSDEQRHAIE
-392 HITGPERIAAV
+392 HITGPEGIAAV

-409 GKSTMLAAAREAWE
+409 GKSTMLAAARAAWE

-464 DLIGRSDVFV
+464 GMIGGSDVLV

-492 ADERGAKIVLVGDHE
+492 AEERGAKIVLVGDHE

-519 AIAEQIGHVELS
+519 AIAEQIGRVELS

-536 RQDWQRQAS
+536 RHDWQRQAS

-554 EGLAAYRDHGA
+554 EGLAAYRDHGD
-565 IHFAESRDASMAQIV
+565 IHFAESRDAAMAQIV

-585 DNEEHPQGTRVAMAH
+585 NSAKRPDGTRVAMAH

-609 AAIRSELQNRQR
+609 AAIRSELQNRQG
-621 LERSPGLND
+621 LERSHGLS
-630 GADRGDR
+630 A
-637 GNGEDRVGGE
+637 GEDSGE
-647 DVGERVFQTNNG
+647 LIFQTNNG
-659 KRAFAAGD
+659 KRAFAPGD

-677 LGVKNGMLGTV
+677 LRVKNGMLGTV
-688 EHVEPG
+688 EHVEQG
-694 KIIARLDGRGGDSVS
+694 RIVARLDGRGGESVN

-759 SVQLYANSQE
+759 SVQLYADSQE
-769 FANAGRLVDHGIA
+769 FANTGRLVDHGIA
-782 PYEHHRQAR
+782 PYEHNPQSRVS
-791 ENYFVTLENDKG
+791 YFVTLENDKG
-803 DQRTVWGVDLKRAMR
+803 ERHTVWGVDLKRAMQE
-818 DASPAIGDRI
+818 ASPATGDRI
-828 GLQHEGATP
+828 GLRHEGATP

-852 VVKGDALAYQQLTS
+852 VVKSDELAYEQLKS

-878 DYISAFAK
+878 DYISDFAE
-886 RRGIASDPGIASDQW
+886 RRGIASDP
-901 ITSDRWIGQEFGV
+901 WIGQEFGV
-914 RSEIELASA
+914 RSEIALASA
-923 QDERQEVLSR
+923 KDERQEVLSR
-933 AAHLQREQQ
+933 SAHPVREQQ
-942 DRRSERQQVYEE
+942 DRPSERQQVYEE

-963 HREDPRNQFART
+963 HRKDPRNEFARK
-975 IDDGRRNDLIED
+975 IDGDRRDDRTED
-987 IKGYRRIRWSE
+987 NKGYRRIRWSDL
-998 VMSQDGAVPAP
+998 MSQECAVPTP
-1009 AETVVQQSL
+1009 AEAVGQQL
-1018 METGKPAPL
+1018 PLETGKPAPL

-1033 HDRSIEEVARERA
+1033 HDRSIEEMAREKA
-1046 MSVIDQRSDT
+1046 TSIIDQRFDT
-1056 VESVARRVFRDPVEV
+1056 VESVARHVFRDPVEV

-1077 AMTEKE
+1077 AITEKE

-1103 RGKSGLFGNNKER
+1103 RGKSGMFGNNKER
-1116 KEALQYARS
+1116 KEALQYAKS

-1147 EQWQREQRDILAVPG
+1147 EQWQRKQRDVIEVPG
-1162 LTPRSAEIIAKVE
+1162 LTPRSAEIIARVE
-1175 KMPVEKRSKFIKEL
+1175 KTPVEKRSQFIAEL
-1189 RSPPEGR
+1189 RLSSEGR
-1196 AALGEAKL
+1196 VALDEAKL

-1214 SSDPRRFAEELA
+1214 SSDPRRFAKELEV
-1226 ARPELAKQAEQINT
+1226 RPELAKQAEQIKT
-1240 IARMVHRTRH
+1240 IARMVDRTRH
-1250 AELSHDD
+1250 AELSHDH
-1257 ALRRQLNR
+1257 ALKQQLNR
-1265 SQGLGLSR
+1265 SRGLGLSR

>member
-31 LVNHRDGLV
+31 LVNQRDGLV

-49 EHKEIVLPQGVSADW
+49 EHSEIVLPQGVSADW
-64 ALDRSTLWNAAEFAE
+64 ALDRSKLWNAAEFAE

-91 IALPHELSPEGRLK
+91 IALPHELSTEGRLK
-105 AARAFAQDL
+105 AAQAFAQDL

-192 QLQREGLDVRID
+192 ELQREGLDVRID
-204 HRSHAERGLELS
+204 HRSHEERGLELS

-226 QMQQQGMAVERG
+226 QMRQQGMAVERG

-282 INDDAQMFQNA
+282 INDDAQTFQNA
-293 FAAVLASPALVELQV
+293 FAAVMASPALVALQP

-324 TRDMIDLELGM
+324 TREMIDLELAI
-335 ARSAERLHQAQS
+335 ARSAERLHQAHS
-347 HGVDPRHVDRAIGR
+347 HLVDPRHVERAMER

-366 RKSSGGP
+366 RRSSGGP
-373 SSASDPSA
+373 SAASDPSA
-381 GLSDEQRHAIA
+381 GLSDEQRQAIA

-428 VHGAALAGKAAEGL
+428 VHGAALAGKAAEAL

-492 ADERGAKIVLVGDHE
+492 AEERGAKIVLVGDHE

-531 GIRRQ
+531 DIRRQ
-536 RQDWQRQAS
+536 RHDWQRQAS

-554 EGLAAYRDHGA
+554 EGLAAYRDHGD
-565 IHFAESRDASMAQIV
+565 IHFAESRDKAMAQIV
-580 RDYLA
+580 RDFLA
-585 DNEEHPQGTRVAMAH
+585 DSEKATDGTRVAMAH

-609 AAIRSELQNRQR
+609 AAIRSELQNRQK
-621 LERSPGLND
+621 LERGLGLSD
-630 GADRGDR
+630 GTDHGDR
-637 GNGEDRVGGE
+637 GNGEYRVGGE

-688 EHVEPG
+688 EHVESG

-769 FANAGRLVDHGIA
+769 FARAGRLVDHGVA

-818 DASPAIGDRI
+818 DASAKIGDRI
-828 GLQHEGATP
+828 ALRHEGATP

-852 VVKGDALAYQQLTS
+852 VVKGDALAHQQLTS

-878 DYISAFAK
+878 DYISDFAE
-886 RRGIASDPGIASDQW
+886 RRGIV
-901 ITSDRWIGQEFGV
+901 SDRWIVNGQGIGQEFGV
-914 RSEIELASA
+914 RSEIELASGR
-923 QDERQEVLSR
+923 DERQEVLSR

-942 DRRSERQQVYEE
+942 DRPSERQQVYEE

-963 HREDPRNQFART
+963 HREDQHRA
-975 IDDGRRNDLIED
+975 ED
-987 IKGYRRIRWSE
+987 NKGYRRIRWSD
-998 VMSQDGAVPAP
+998 VMSQDGAIPAP
-1009 AETVVQQSL
+1009 EAAGQRSSL
-1018 METGKPAPL
+1018 EPGKQAPL

-1033 HDRSIEEVARERA
+1033 HQRSIEEVAREKA
-1046 MSVIDQRSDT
+1046 MSVIDHRFDT
-1056 VESVARRVFRDPVEV
+1056 VESLARYVFRDPVEV

-1083 GNGNIM
+1083 GNGKIM
-1089 AKAMAE
+1089 AKAMAG

-1116 KEALQYARS
+1116 KEALRYARS

-1147 EQWQREQRDILAVPG
+1147 EQWQRQQRDVIEIPG
-1162 LTPRSAEIIAKVE
+1162 LTPRSAEMIAKVE
-1175 KMPVEKRSKFIKEL
+1175 KTPLEKRSQFISEL
-1189 RSPPEGR
+1189 RSSPEGQ
-1196 AALGEAKL
+1196 AALDEARL

-1226 ARPELAKQAEQINT
+1226 ARPELAKQAEHIQMT
-1240 IARMVHRTRH
+1240 ARIVNRTRM
-1250 AELSHDD
+1250 AELSHDH
-1257 ALRRQLNR
+1257 ALGRQLNR

>member
-31 LVNHRDGLV
+31 LVNQRDGLV

-49 EHKEIVLPQGVSADW
+49 EHIEIVLPDGLSADW

-91 IALPHELSPEGRLK
+91 IALPHELSPQGRLK
-105 AARAFAQDL
+105 AARAFARDL

-128 PSEHGDIRNYHAH
+128 PSEHGDDRNYHAH

-146 RQVGKAGL
+146 RQVGRTGL

-178 LRDIRQSWEGIANR
+178 LRDIRQAWEGIANR

-204 HRSHAERGLELS
+204 HRSHIERGLELS

-226 QMQQQGMAVERG
+226 QMQQQGMTVERG

-282 INDDAQMFQNA
+282 INDDAQTFQNA
-293 FAAVLASPALVELQV
+293 FAAVMASPALVELQA
-308 ERTDAETGEVS
+308 ERIDAETGEVS
-319 NARYS
+319 KARYS
-324 TRDMIDLELGM
+324 TRDMIDLELRM

-347 HGVDPRHVDRAIGR
+347 HGVDPRHVERAMER
-361 QDNAL
+361 QDNAI

-373 SSASDPSA
+373 SAASDPSA
-381 GLSDEQRHAIA
+381 GLSDEQRQAIA

-454 SWSYSWDHGR
+454 SWSYSWDRGR

-492 ADERGAKIVLVGDHE
+492 AEERGAKIVLVGDHE

-554 EGLAAYRDHGA
+554 EGLAAYRDHGD
-565 IHFAESRDASMAQIV
+565 IHFAQSREAAMAQIV

-585 DNEEHPQGTRVAMAH
+585 DSEKRADGTRVAMAH

-609 AAIRSELQNRQR
+609 AAIRSELQNRR
-621 LERSPGLND
+621 RPERSPGLGD
-630 GADRGDR
+630 GVDRGDR
-637 GNGEDRVGGE
+637 GNGEDGVGGE

-709 IPTDSYQAIDHG
+709 ILTDTYQAIDHG

-729 QGATVDRAFVLASS
+729 QGATVDCAFVLASS

-759 SVQLYANSQE
+759 GVQLYADIQE
-769 FANAGRLVDHGIA
+769 FANAGRLVDHGVA
-782 PYEHHRQAR
+782 PCEHHRQAR
-791 ENYFVTLENDKG
+791 DNYFVTLENDKG
-803 DQRTVWGVDLKRAMR
+803 ERHTVWGVDLKRAMQE
-818 DASPAIGDRI
+818 ASPAIGDRI
-828 GLQHEGATP
+828 GLHHEGATP

-852 VVKGDALAYQQLTS
+852 VVEGDALAYQQLTS

-878 DYISAFAK
+878 DYISDFAE
-886 RRGIASDPGIASDQW
+886 RRGIASDPWIASGQ
-901 ITSDRWIGQEFGV
+901 WIGQEFGV

-923 QDERQEVLSR
+923 KDERQEVLSR
-933 AAHLQREQQ
+933 AAHPVREQQ
-942 DRRSERQQVYEE
+942 DRPSERQQVYEE

-963 HREDPRNQFART
+963 HREDQHRA
-975 IDDGRRNDLIED
+975 ED
-987 IKGYRRIRWSE
+987 NKGYRRIRWSE
-998 VMSQDGAVPAP
+998 LMSQDGTVPAP
-1009 AETVVQQSL
+1009 TETVVQQSL

-1033 HDRSIEEVARERA
+1033 HDRSIEEIARERA
-1046 MSVIDQRSDT
+1046 MSVIEQRFDT
-1056 VESVARRVFRDPVEV
+1056 VESLARHVFRDPVEV

-1083 GNGNIM
+1083 GNGKIM
-1089 AKAMAE
+1089 AKAMAG

-1103 RGKSGLFGNNKER
+1103 RGKSGMFGNNRER

-1147 EQWQREQRDILAVPG
+1147 EQWQREQRDVIEVPG
-1162 LTPRSAEIIAKVE
+1162 LTPRSAENLAQVE
-1175 KMPVEKRSKFIKEL
+1175 KMPIERRSQFIAEL
-1189 RSPPEGR
+1189 RSSPEGR
-1196 AALGEAKL
+1196 AALDEAKL

-1214 SSDPRRFAEELA
+1214 SSDPRRFAKELE
-1226 ARPELAKQAEQINT
+1226 ARPELAKRAEQIKT
-1240 IARMVHRTRH
+1240 IARIVHRTRH
-1250 AELSHDD
+1250 AELSHDH
-1257 ALRRQLNR
+1257 ALRQQLNR

>member
-31 LVNHRDGLV
+31 LVNQRDGLV

-49 EHKEIVLPQGVSADW
+49 EHKEIVLPQGVSVDW
-64 ALDRSTLWNAAEFAE
+64 ALDRSKLWNAAEFAE

-91 IALPHELSPEGRLK
+91 IALPHELSTEGRLK
-105 AARAFAQDL
+105 AAQAFAQDL

-192 QLQREGLDVRID
+192 ELQREGLDVRID
-204 HRSHAERGLELS
+204 HRSHEERGLELS

-226 QMQQQGMAVERG
+226 QMRQQGMAVERG

-282 INDDAQMFQNA
+282 INDDAQTFQNA
-293 FAAVLASPALVELQV
+293 FAAVMASPALVALQP

-324 TRDMIDLELGM
+324 TREMIDLELAI
-335 ARSAERLHQAQS
+335 ARSAERLHQAHS
-347 HGVDPRHVDRAIGR
+347 HGVDPRHGDRAMER
-361 QDNAL
+361 QDRSL
-366 RKSSGGP
+366 RKSAGGP
-373 SSASDPSA
+373 SAASDPSA

-392 HITGPERIAAV
+392 HITGLERIAAV

-428 VHGAALAGKAAEGL
+428 VHGAALSGKAAEGL
-442 EESSGIESRTLA
+442 EESSGIASRTLA

-464 DLIGRSDVFV
+464 DLIGRGDVFV

-480 VGSRQLARFIGE
+480 VGSRQLARFIRE
-492 ADERGAKIVLVGDHE
+492 AEERGAKIVLVGDHE

-536 RQDWQRQAS
+536 RHDWQRQAS

-554 EGLAAYRDHGA
+554 EGLAAYRDHGD
-565 IHFAESRDASMAQIV
+565 ILFAESRDKAMAQIV
-580 RDYLA
+580 RDFLA
-585 DNEEHPQGTRVAMAH
+585 DNEEHPHGTRVAMAH

-621 LERSPGLND
+621 LERGQELSASAG
-630 GADRGDR
+630 R
-637 GNGEDRVGGE
+637 GNGEDRLGGE
-647 DVGERVFQTNNG
+647 AGRELTFQTNNG

-688 EHVEPG
+688 EYVEKG
-694 KIIARLDGRGGDSVS
+694 LIIARLDGRGSDSVS

-759 SVQLYANSQE
+759 SVQLYADIQE
-769 FANAGRLVDHGIA
+769 FTNAGRLVDHGVA
-782 PYEHHRQAR
+782 PYGHNREAR

-803 DQRTVWGVDLKRAMR
+803 EPHTVWGVDLKRAMR
-818 DASPAIGDRI
+818 DASPKIGDRI
-828 GLQHEGATP
+828 YLQHDGATP

-852 VVKGDALAYQQLTS
+852 VVKGDALAYEQLTS

-878 DYISAFAK
+878 DYVWDFAE
-886 RRGIASDPGIASDQW
+886 RRGIASDPW
-901 ITSDRWIGQEFGV
+901 IVSNRWIGHEFGV

-923 QDERQEVLSR
+923 KDERQEVLSR

-942 DRRSERQQVYEE
+942 DRPSERQHVYEE
-954 RAGDLAGPV
+954 RASDLAGPV
-963 HREDPRNQFART
+963 HREDQLRA
-975 IDDGRRNDLIED
+975 ED
-987 IKGYRRIRWSE
+987 NKGHRRIRWSE
-998 VMSQDGAVPAP
+998 LMSQDGAIPAP
-1009 AETVVQQSL
+1009 TEDVSQQL
-1018 METGKPAPL
+1018 PTEPGKPIPL

-1033 HDRSIEEVARERA
+1033 HDRSIEQVARERA
-1046 MSVIDQRSDT
+1046 MSVIDHRFDT
-1056 VESVARRVFRDPVEV
+1056 VESVARHVFRDPVEV

-1135 AWERRLGEERQS
+1135 AWERRLGEELQS
-1147 EQWQREQRDILAVPG
+1147 EQWQREQRDIVAVPG

-1175 KMPVEKRSKFIKEL
+1175 KMPVDKRSKFIKEL
-1189 RSPPEGR
+1189 RSSPEGR

-1214 SSDPRRFAEELA
+1214 SSDPRRFADELA

-1240 IARMVHRTRH
+1240 IARMVHRTRD
-1250 AELSHDD
+1250 AELSHDH
-1257 ALRRQLNR
+1257 ALKRQLNR
-1265 SQGLGLSR
+1265 SQGLGMSR

>member
-49 EHKEIVLPQGVSADW
+49 EHSEIVLPQSVSADW

-91 IALPHELSPEGRLK
+91 IALPHELSTEGRLK

-154 GEKTCLEHKNAR
+154 GDKTVLEHKNAR

-204 HRSHAERGLELS
+204 HRSHIERGLELS

-282 INDDAQMFQNA
+282 INDDAQTFQNA
-293 FAAVLASPALVELQV
+293 FAAVMASPALVELQA
-308 ERTDAETGEVS
+308 ERIDAETGEAS
-319 NARYS
+319 KARYS
-324 TRDMIDLELGM
+324 TRDMIDLELRM

-347 HGVDPRHVDRAIGR
+347 HGVDPRHVERAMER
-361 QDNAL
+361 QDHAL
-366 RKSSGGP
+366 RKSSGRT
-373 SSASDPSA
+373 SAASDPST
-381 GLSDEQRHAIA
+381 GLSDEQRHAIK

-423 AQGYQ
+423 AEGYQ

-442 EESSGIESRTLA
+442 EESSGIPSRTLA
-454 SWSYSWDHGR
+454 SWSYSWDNGR
-464 DLIGRSDVFV
+464 GMIGGSDVLV

-492 ADERGAKIVLVGDHE
+492 AEERGAKIVLVGDHE

-519 AIAEQIGHVELS
+519 AIAGQIGHVELS
-531 GIRRQ
+531 NIRRQ
-536 RQDWQRQAS
+536 RHDWQRQAS
-545 VAFATHKTA
+545 VAFATHKTT
-554 EGLAAYRDHGA
+554 EGLAAYRDHGN
-565 IHFAESRDASMAQIV
+565 IHFAESREAAMAQIV

-585 DNEEHPQGTRVAMAH
+585 DSEKRADGTRVAMAH
-600 RRADVRALN
+600 RRADVHALN

-621 LERSPGLND
+621 PEARHGLSTSA
-630 GADRGDR
+630 GR

-647 DVGERVFQTNNG
+647 DVGERVFQTSNG

-677 LGVKNGMLGTV
+677 LRVKNGMLGTV

-759 SVQLYANSQE
+759 SVQLYADIQE
-769 FANAGRLVDHGIA
+769 FASAGRLVDHGIA
-782 PYEHHRQAR
+782 PYENRPQSR
-791 ENYFVTLENDKG
+791 DSYFVTLENDKG
-803 DQRTVWGVDLKRAMR
+803 ERHTVWGVDLKRAMR
-818 DASPAIGDRI
+818 DASPAIGDSI
-828 GLQHEGATP
+828 GLRHEGATP

-846 ERNAWR
+846 ERNGWR
-852 VVKGDALAYQQLTS
+852 VVKGEELAYQQMTS

-872 AKETTL
+872 EKETTL
-878 DYISAFAK
+878 DYVSDFAEL
-886 RRGIASDPGIASDQW
+886 RGIASDQW

-923 QDERQEVLSR
+923 RDERQEVLSR

-942 DRRSERQQVYEE
+942 DRPSERQQVYEE

-963 HREDPRNQFART
+963 HREDQHRA
-975 IDDGRRNDLIED
+975 ED
-987 IKGYRRIRWSE
+987 NKGYRRIRWSE
-998 VMSQDGAVPAP
+998 LMSQDGAIPAP
-1009 AETVVQQSL
+1009 TETVVQQSL
-1018 METGKPAPL
+1018 MEPGKQAPL

-1033 HDRSIEEVARERA
+1033 HDHSIEEVASERA
-1046 MSVIDQRSDT
+1046 MSVIDHRFDT
-1056 VESVARRVFRDPVEV
+1056 VESLARHVFRDPVEV

-1083 GNGNIM
+1083 GNGKIM

-1103 RGKSGLFGNNKER
+1103 RGKSGLFGNNRER

-1135 AWERRLGEERQS
+1135 AWERRLGEERAS
-1147 EQWQREQRDILAVPG
+1147 EQWQREQRDVIEVPA
-1162 LTPRSAEIIAKVE
+1162 LTPRSTEILAQVE
-1175 KMPVEKRSKFIKEL
+1175 KMPLEKRSQFIAEL
-1189 RSPPEGR
+1189 RSSSEGR
-1196 AALGEAKL
+1196 AALDEAKR

-1214 SSDPRRFAEELA
+1214 SYDPRRFASELEE
-1226 ARPELAKQAEQINT
+1226 RPELAKQTEQIQT
-1240 IARMVHRTRH
+1240 IARMVHRARH
-1250 AELSHDD
+1250 AELSHDH
-1257 ALRRQLNR
+1257 ALKRQLVR
-1265 SQGLGLSR
+1265 SRGLGLSR

>member
-31 LVNHRDGLV
+31 LTNHRDGLV

-49 EHKEIVLPQGVSADW
+49 EHIEIMLPDGLSADW
-64 ALDRSTLWNAAEFAE
+64 ALDRSALWNAAEFAE

-146 RQVGKAGL
+146 RQLGRTGL
-154 GEKTCLEHKNAR
+154 REKTYLEHKNAR

-178 LRDIRQSWEGIANR
+178 LRDIRQAWEGIANR

-204 HRSHAERGLELS
+204 HRSHMERGLELS

-238 RLDDEAARQNAELIR
+238 RLDDEAARQNAALIR

-260 TLISHEKSVFD
+260 SLISHEKSVFD

-276 KTLHRY
+276 RTLHRY
-282 INDDAQMFQNA
+282 INDDAQTFRNA
-293 FAAVLASPALVELQV
+293 FAAVMASPALVELQP
-308 ERTDAETGEVS
+308 ERIDAETGEVS

-324 TRDMIDLELGM
+324 TRDMIDQEVGM
-335 ARSAERLHQAQS
+335 ARSANRLHQAQS
-347 HGVDPRHVDRAIGR
+347 HGVNPRHVERAIEK
-361 QDNAL
+361 QDRSL
-366 RKSSGGP
+366 RNSSGGMV
-373 SSASDPSA
+373 AARDPSA
-381 GLSDEQRHAIA
+381 GLSDEQRQAIA
-392 HITGPERIAAV
+392 HITGPEGIAAV

-423 AQGYQ
+423 AEGYQ
-428 VHGAALAGKAAEGL
+428 VHGAALSGKAAEGL
-442 EESSGIESRTLA
+442 EESSGIESRTLS

-464 DLIGRSDVFV
+464 DLIGRRDVFV

-492 ADERGAKIVLVGDHE
+492 AEERGAKIVLVGDHE

-531 GIRRQ
+531 DIRRQ
-536 RQDWQRQAS
+536 HHDWQRQAS

-554 EGLAAYRDHGA
+554 EGLAAYRDHGD
-565 IHFAESRDASMAQIV
+565 IHFAENRNAAMAQIV
-580 RDYLA
+580 RDYVA
-585 DNEEHPQGTRVAMAH
+585 DSAEHPDGTRVAMAH

-621 LERSPGLND
+621 LGSSHGPSVGAEQAD
-630 GADRGDR
+630 GEARGKSE
-637 GNGEDRVGGE
+637 N
-647 DVGERVFQTNNG
+647 VGEHVFQTSHG
-659 KRAFAAGD
+659 KRAFAPGD

-677 LGVKNGMLGTV
+677 LAVKNGMLGTV
-688 EHVEPG
+688 EHVEPN
-694 KIIARLDGRGGDSVS
+694 KIVARLDGRGGDSVS
-709 IPTDSYQAIDHG
+709 ILTDSYQAFDHG

-729 QGATVDRAFVLASS
+729 QGATVDRAFVLASG

-748 LTYVAMTRHRD
+748 LAYVAMTRHRER
-759 SVQLYANSQE
+759 VQLYADITE
-769 FANAGRLVDHGIA
+769 FSNPGRLIDHGVA
-782 PYEHHRQAR
+782 PYEHNPQSRDS
-791 ENYFVTLENDKG
+791 YFVTLANDKG
-803 DQRTVWGVDLKRAMR
+803 DQRTVWGVDLNRAMR
-818 DASPAIGDRI
+818 EASPEIGDRI
-828 GLQHEGATP
+828 GLQHQGATP
-837 VTLPDGTQA
+837 VTLPDGTKA

-852 VVKGDALAYQQLTS
+852 VVKGNELAYQQLTS

-872 AKETTL
+872 ARETTL
-878 DYISAFAK
+878 DYISDFAE
-886 RRGIASDPGIASDQW
+886 RRGIASD
-901 ITSDRWIGQEFGV
+901 RWIAGDQGIRQEFGV
-914 RSEIELASA
+914 RSEIELASGQNA
-923 QDERQEVLSR
+923 RQEVLSR
-933 AAHLQREQQ
+933 SAHLQREQQ
-942 DRRSERQQVYEE
+942 DRPSERQQVDEE
-954 RAGDLAGPV
+954 RASDLAGPAY
-963 HREDPRNQFART
+963 RENPCNEFARVG
-975 IDDGRRNDLIED
+975 DDGRRDDRTED
-987 IKGYRRIRWSE
+987 NKGYRRIRWSDL
-998 VMSQDGAVPAP
+998 MSKDGEVPAP
-1009 AETVVQQSL
+1009 AEQNSL
-1018 METGKPAPL
+1018 EAGKPAPL

-1033 HDRSIEEVARERA
+1033 YQRSVEEVAQMRA
-1046 MSVIDQRSDT
+1046 MSVIDQRFDT
-1056 VESVARRVFRDPVEV
+1056 VESLVRRVFRDPEEV

-1083 GNGNIM
+1083 GNGKIM
-1089 AKAMAE
+1089 AKAMAG

-1103 RGKSGLFGNNKER
+1103 LGKSGLFGNNKER

-1135 AWERRLGEERQS
+1135 AWERRLGEECQS
-1147 EQWQREQRDILAVPG
+1147 EQWQREQRDVIEVPG
-1162 LTPRSAEIIAKVE
+1162 LTPRSAEIISQVE
-1175 KMPVEKRSKFIKEL
+1175 KMPVERRSKFIQEL
-1189 RSPPEGR
+1189 RSSPEGR
-1196 AALGEAKL
+1196 AALDEAKL
-1204 VAEALTRRFG
+1204 VAKALARRFG
-1214 SSDPRRFAEELA
+1214 SSDPRRFAQELET
-1226 ARPELAKQAEQINT
+1226 RPELAKQAEQIQT
-1240 IARMVHRTRH
+1240 IARMVDRTRH
-1250 AELSHDD
+1250 AELSHDY
-1257 ALRRQLNR
+1257 ALKQQMNR

>member
-31 LVNHRDGLV
+31 LVNQRDGLV

-49 EHKEIVLPQGVSADW
+49 EHSEIVLPQGVSAGW

-91 IALPHELSPEGRLK
+91 IALPHELSAEGRLK

-146 RQVGKAGL
+146 RQVGEAGL
-154 GEKTCLEHKNAR
+154 GEKTVLEHKNAR

-178 LRDIRQSWEGIANR
+178 LRDIRQSWEAIANR

-204 HRSHAERGLELS
+204 HRSHIERGLELS

-226 QMQQQGMAVERG
+226 QMRQQGMAVERG
-238 RLDDEAARQNAELIR
+238 RLDDEAARQNAALIR

-282 INDDAQMFQNA
+282 INDDTQTFQNA
-293 FAAVLASPALVELQV
+293 FAAVLASPALVELQT
-308 ERTDAETGEVS
+308 ERIDAETGEVS

-324 TRDMIDLELGM
+324 TRDMIDLELRM
-335 ARSAERLHQAQS
+335 ARSAERLHQAHS
-347 HGVDPRHVDRAIGR
+347 HGVDPHHVDRAMER
-361 QDNAL
+361 QDNAI
-366 RKSSGGP
+366 RKSSSGP
-373 SSASDPSA
+373 SAASDPSA
-381 GLSDEQRHAIA
+381 GLSDEQRQAIA

-428 VHGAALAGKAAEGL
+428 VHGAALSGKAAEGL
-442 EESSGIESRTLA
+442 EESAGIQSRTLA
-454 SWSYSWDHGR
+454 SWSYSWDRGR

-492 ADERGAKIVLVGDHE
+492 AEERGAKIVLVGDHE

-519 AIAEQIGHVELS
+519 AIAEQIGNVELS

-536 RQDWQRQAS
+536 RHDWQRQAS
-545 VAFATHKTA
+545 VDFATHKTA
-554 EGLAAYRDHGA
+554 EGLAAYRDHGD
-565 IHFAESRDASMAQIV
+565 IIFAESRDKAMAKIV

-637 GNGEDRVGGE
+637 GDVGVGK
-647 DVGERVFQTNNG
+647 DGGERVFQTNNG
-659 KRAFAAGD
+659 KRAFGPGD

-688 EHVEPG
+688 EHVGPG

-759 SVQLYANSQE
+759 GVQLYADIKE

-782 PYEHHRQAR
+782 SYEHNPQSR
-791 ENYFVTLENDKG
+791 ESYFVTLENDKG
-803 DQRTVWGVDLKRAMR
+803 ERHTVWGVDLKRAMR
-818 DASPAIGDRI
+818 DASPKIGDRI
-828 GLQHEGATP
+828 GLRHEGATP

-852 VVKGDALAYQQLTS
+852 VVKGDALAYEQLTS

-878 DYISAFAK
+878 DYVSDFAE
-886 RRGIASDPGIASDQW
+886 RRGIASDPW
-901 ITSDRWIGQEFGV
+901 IVNDGGIGQEFGV

-923 QDERQEVLSR
+923 KDERQEVLSR
-933 AAHLQREQQ
+933 AVHLQREQQ
-942 DRRSERQQVYEE
+942 DRPSERQQVYEE

-963 HREDPRNQFART
+963 HREDQLRA
-975 IDDGRRNDLIED
+975 ED
-987 IKGYRRIRWSE
+987 NKGHRRIRWSE
-998 VMSQDGAVPAP
+998 LISQDGTVPAP
-1009 AETVVQQSL
+1009 TETVVQQSL
-1018 METGKPAPL
+1018 MEPGKPAPL

-1033 HDRSIEEVARERA
+1033 HDRSIEQVARERA
-1046 MSVIDQRSDT
+1046 MSVIEQRFDT
-1056 VESVARRVFRDPVEV
+1056 VESLVRHVFRDPVEV

-1083 GNGNIM
+1083 GNGKIM
-1089 AKAMAE
+1089 AKAIAE

-1103 RGKSGLFGNNKER
+1103 RGKTGLFGNNRER

-1125 LSAHIGYVSE
+1125 LSAHIGYVAE
-1135 AWERRLGEERQS
+1135 AWERRLGEERAS
-1147 EQWQREQRDILAVPG
+1147 EQWQREQRDVIEIPG
-1162 LTPRSAEIIAKVE
+1162 LTPRSAEILSEVE
-1175 KMPVEKRSKFIKEL
+1175 KMPVEKRSQFISEL
-1189 RSPPEGR
+1189 RSSPEGR
-1196 AALGEAKL
+1196 AALDEATL

-1214 SSDPRRFAEELA
+1214 SSDPRRFSEELE
-1226 ARPELAKQAEQINT
+1226 ARTELAKQAEHIKT
-1240 IARMVHRTRH
+1240 IARIVHRTRH
-1250 AELSHDD
+1250 AELSHDH
-1257 ALRRQLNR
+1257 ALRQQLSR
-1265 SQGLGLSR
+1265 PQGLGLSR

>member
-31 LVNHRDGLV
+31 LTNQRDGLV

-49 EHKEIVLPQGVSADW
+49 EHKEIVLPEGLSADW
-64 ALDRSTLWNAAEFAE
+64 ALDRSALWNAAEFAE

-91 IALPHELSPEGRLK
+91 IALPRELSPEGRLK

-128 PSEHGDIRNYHAH
+128 PGEHGDIRNYHAH

-146 RQVGKAGL
+146 REVRRVGL
-154 GEKTCLEHKNAR
+154 GEKTRLEHKNAR

-178 LRDIRQSWEGIANR
+178 LQAIRQSWEGIAIR
-192 QLQREGLDVRID
+192 QLQREGLDIRID
-204 HRSHAERGLELS
+204 HRSHAQRGLELS
-216 PTEHMGVHAS
+216 PTGHMGVHAS
-226 QMQQQGMAVERG
+226 QMERRGMAVERG
-238 RLDDEAARQNAELIR
+238 RLDDKAARRNAELIR

-260 TLISHEKSVFD
+260 LLISHEKSVFD

-276 KTLHRY
+276 RTLHRY
-282 INDDAQMFQNA
+282 INDDAQTFRNA
-293 FAAVLASPALVELQV
+293 FAAVMASPALVELQA
-308 ERTDAETGEVS
+308 ERIDPETGNVS

-324 TRDMIDLELGM
+324 TREMIDLELAM
-335 ARSAERLHQAQS
+335 ARSAKRLHQAHS
-347 HGVDPRHVDRAIGR
+347 HRVDPRHVERAMER
-361 QDNAL
+361 QDRSI
-366 RKSSGGP
+366 RKSSGGMVA
-373 SSASDPSA
+373 ASDPSS
-381 GLSDEQRHAIA
+381 GLSDEQRHAIKHVTA
-392 HITGPERIAAV
+392 PEGIAAV

-409 GKSTMLAAAREAWE
+409 GKSTMLAAARAAWE

-442 EESSGIESRTLA
+442 EESSGIQSRTLA

-464 DLIGRSDVFV
+464 DLIGRRDVFV

-480 VGSRQLARFIGE
+480 VGSRQLARFISE
-492 ADERGAKIVLVGDHE
+492 AEERGAKIVLVGDHE

-531 GIRRQ
+531 DIRRQ
-536 RQDWQRQAS
+536 RHDWQRQAS

-554 EGLAAYRDHGA
+554 EGLAAYRDRGD
-565 IHFAESRDASMAQIV
+565 IHFAESRDAAMAQIV
-580 RDYLA
+580 RDYVA
-585 DNEEHPQGTRVAMAH
+585 DSEKRADGTRVAMAH

-609 AAIRSELQNRQR
+609 AAIRSELQSRQR
-621 LERSPGLND
+621 LERSHGPSAG
-630 GADRGDR
+630 GDRGD
-637 GNGEDRVGGE
+637 GEDGGE
-647 DVGERVFQTNNG
+647 LTFETNSG

-677 LGVKNGMLGTV
+677 LRVKNGMLGTV
-688 EHVEPG
+688 EHVEKG
-694 KIIARLDGRGGDSVS
+694 KIIARLDGRSGDSVS
-709 IPTDSYQAIDHG
+709 ILTDSYHAIDHG

-729 QGATVDRAFVLASS
+729 QGATVDRSFVLASR

-748 LTYVAMTRHRD
+748 LTYVAMTRHRE
-759 SVQLYANSQE
+759 SVQLYADSQE
-769 FANAGRLVDHGIA
+769 FANAGRLVDHGVA
-782 PYEHHRQAR
+782 PYEHNRQAR

-803 DQRTVWGVDLKRAMR
+803 ERHTVWGVDLKRALQE
-818 DASPAIGDRI
+818 ASPKIGDRI
-828 GLQHEGATP
+828 SLQHEGTTP
-837 VTLPDGTQA
+837 VTLPDGTKA

-852 VVKGDALAYQQLTS
+852 VLKGDELAYQKLS
-866 RLSRSG
+866 NRLSRSG

-878 DYISAFAK
+878 DYVRDFAE
-886 RRGIASDPGIASDQW
+886 RRGIA
-901 ITSDRWIGQEFGV
+901 EKLGV

-923 QDERQEVLSR
+923 GDERQEVLSR
-933 AAHLQREQQ
+933 AAHPVREQQ
-942 DRRSERQQVYEE
+942 GRPSERQQVYEE

-963 HREDPRNQFART
+963 RRQHPRNQFVGN
-975 IDDGRRNDLIED
+975 IDDGRRDDRTED
-987 IKGYRRIRWSE
+987 NKGYRRIRWSDL
-998 VMSQDGAVPAP
+998 MSQDGAAPAP
-1009 AETVVQQSL
+1009 TEAAGQQSSL
-1018 METGKPAPL
+1018 ETGKQAPL

-1033 HDRSIEEVARERA
+1033 YESSIEEVAQMRA
-1046 MSVIDQRSDT
+1046 MSVIDQQFDT
-1056 VESVARRVFRDPVEV
+1056 VESLVRRVFRDPAEV
-1071 AARLRT
+1071 SARLRT

-1103 RGKSGLFGNNKER
+1103 RGKSGLFGNNGER

-1135 AWERRLGEERQS
+1135 AWKRRLGEERQS
-1147 EQWQREQRDILAVPG
+1147 EQWQRERRDVIEVPG
-1162 LTPRSAEIIAKVE
+1162 LTPRSTEIIAQVE
-1175 KMPVEKRSKFIKEL
+1175 KMPVEKRDKFIVEL
-1189 RSPPEGR
+1189 RSSPEGR
-1196 AALGEAKL
+1196 AALDEARL
-1204 VAEALTRRFG
+1204 VVDALTRRFG
-1214 SSDPRRFAEELA
+1214 SSDPRRFAEELET
-1226 ARPELAKQAEQINT
+1226 RPELAKQAGQIQIT
-1240 IARMVHRTRH
+1240 ARIVNQTHM
-1250 AELSHDD
+1250 AELSHDH

>member
-31 LVNHRDGLV
+31 LTNHRDGLV

-49 EHKEIVLPQGVSADW
+49 EHKEIVLPDGLSADW
-64 ALDRSTLWNAAEFAE
+64 ALDRSRLWNAAEFAE

-91 IALPHELSPEGRLK
+91 IALPHELSPAGRLK
-105 AARAFAQDL
+105 AARAFARDL

-146 RQVGKAGL
+146 RQVGRTRL
-154 GEKTCLEHKNAR
+154 GEKTYLEHKNAR
-166 LLANGMATTDMQ
+166 LLAHGMATTDIQ
-178 LRDIRQSWEGIANR
+178 LRDIRQAWEGIANR

-204 HRSHAERGLELS
+204 HRSHIERGLELS

-226 QMQQQGMAVERG
+226 QMRQQGMAVERE
-238 RLDDEAARQNAELIR
+238 RLDNEAARQNAELIR

-282 INDDAQMFQNA
+282 INDDAQMFRNA
-293 FAAVLASPALVELQV
+293 FAAVMASPALLELQA
-308 ERTDAETGEVS
+308 ERIDPETGEVS
-319 NARYS
+319 SARYS
-324 TRDMIDLELGM
+324 TREMIDLELAM
-335 ARSAERLHQAQS
+335 ARSAVRLHQAHS
-347 HGVDPRHVDRAIGR
+347 HGVDHRHVERAIEK
-361 QDNAL
+361 QDHAL
-366 RKSSGGP
+366 RTSSGG
-373 SSASDPSA
+373 SSAASAPSA
-381 GLSDEQRHAIA
+381 GLSDEQRQAIA

-442 EESSGIESRTLA
+442 EESSGIPSRTLA
-454 SWSYSWDHGR
+454 SWSYSWNHGR
-464 DLIGRSDVFV
+464 DLLGRRDVFV

-492 ADERGAKIVLVGDHE
+492 AEERGAKIVLVGDHE

-519 AIAEQIGHVELS
+519 AIAEQIGHAELS

-536 RQDWQRQAS
+536 RHDWQREAS

-554 EGLAAYRDHGA
+554 EGLATYRDHGN
-565 IHFAESRDASMAQIV
+565 IHFAESRDEAMARIV
-580 RDYLA
+580 RDYVA
-585 DNEEHPQGTRVAMAH
+585 DSSEHPDGSRVAMAH
-600 RRADVRALN
+600 RRADVRVLN
-609 AAIRSELQNRQR
+609 AAIRAELQNRQR
-621 LERSPGLND
+621 PERSHGQNA

-637 GNGEDRVGGE
+637 GDVEDRGNNE
-647 DVGERVFQTNNG
+647 DVGELTFQTCNG
-659 KRAFAAGD
+659 KRAFAPGD

-688 EHVEPG
+688 EYVEPG
-694 KIIARLDGRGGDSVS
+694 RIVAQLDGRGGDSVS
-709 IPTDSYQAIDHG
+709 ILTDSYQAIDHG

-748 LTYVAMTRHRD
+748 LAYVAMTRHRD
-759 SVQLYANSQE
+759 SVQLYADITE
-769 FANAGRLVDHGIA
+769 FSNAGRLVDHGVA
-782 PYEHHRQAR
+782 PYEHNPQSR
-791 ENYFVTLENDKG
+791 ESYFVTLENDKG
-803 DQRTVWGVDLKRAMR
+803 DQRTVWGVDLKRAIQE
-818 DASPAIGDRI
+818 AKPKIGDRI
-828 GLQHEGATP
+828 FLQHEGATP

-852 VVKGDALAYQQLTS
+852 VVMGDELAYQKLAT
-866 RLSRSG
+866 RLSRSS

-878 DYISAFAK
+878 DYISDFAE
-886 RRGIASDPGIASDQW
+886 RRGIAEQL
-901 ITSDRWIGQEFGV
+901 GV
-914 RSEIELASA
+914 KSEIELASA
-923 QDERQEVLSR
+923 RDGRQQVLSR
-933 AAHLQREQQ
+933 AAHPVREQQ
-942 DRRSERQQVYEE
+942 GRPSERQQVDEE
-954 RAGDLAGPV
+954 RAGDLAGPA
-963 HREDPRNQFART
+963 HRENPRNPFARD
-975 IDDGRRNDLIED
+975 IDDGQRDDRTED
-987 IKGYRRIRWSE
+987 NKGYRRIRWSDL
-998 VMSQDGAVPAP
+998 MSKESPLPAP
-1009 AETVVQQSL
+1009 TEAVGQQL
-1018 METGKPAPL
+1018 ALETGKLTPL

-1033 HDRSIEEVARERA
+1033 YQRSIEQVAQMRA
-1046 MSVIDQRSDT
+1046 MSVIDQRFDT
-1056 VESVARRVFRDPVEV
+1056 VESLVRRAFRDPEEV

-1083 GNGNIM
+1083 GNGKIM
-1089 AKAMAE
+1089 AKAMAA

-1125 LSAHIGYVSE
+1125 LSAHIGHVSE
-1135 AWERRLGEERQS
+1135 AWERRLGEERES
-1147 EQWQREQRDILAVPG
+1147 EQWQRDKRDVIEVPG
-1162 LTPRSAEIIAKVE
+1162 LTSRSAEILAQVE
-1175 KMPVEKRSKFIKEL
+1175 KMPVEKRDKFIAEL
-1189 RSPPEGR
+1189 RSSSEGR
-1196 AALGEAKL
+1196 AALDEATL
-1204 VAEALTRRFG
+1204 LAEALTRRFG
-1214 SSDPRRFAEELA
+1214 TSDPRRFAEELA
-1226 ARPELAKQAEQINT
+1226 ARPELAKHAEQIET
-1240 IARMVHRTRH
+1240 IARMVDRTRN
-1250 AELSHDD
+1250 AELSHDHT
-1257 ALRRQLNR
+1257 RKQQLNR

>member
-31 LVNHRDGLV
+31 LTNHRDGLV

-49 EHKEIVLPQGVSADW
+49 EHIEIVLPEGLSADW
-64 ALDRSTLWNAAEFAE
+64 ALDRSALWNAAEFAE

-91 IALPHELSPEGRLK
+91 IALPRELSPEGRLK

-128 PSEHGDIRNYHAH
+128 PGEHGDIRNYHAH

-146 RQVGKAGL
+146 REVRRVGL
-154 GEKTCLEHKNAR
+154 GEKTFLEHKNAR

-178 LRDIRQSWEGIANR
+178 LQDIRQSWEGIAIR

-204 HRSHAERGLELS
+204 HRSLAQRGLELS
-216 PTEHMGVHAS
+216 PTGHMGVHAS
-226 QMQQQGMAVERG
+226 QMARRGMAVERG
-238 RLDDEAARQNAELIR
+238 RLDDKAARQNAELIR

-260 TLISHEKSVFD
+260 LLISNEKSVFD

-276 KTLHRY
+276 RTLHRY
-282 INDDAQMFQNA
+282 INDDAQTFRNT
-293 FAAVLASPALVELQV
+293 FAAVMASPALVELQA
-308 ERTDAETGEVS
+308 ERIDPETGNVS

-324 TRDMIDLELGM
+324 TQEMIDLELAM
-335 ARSAERLHQAQS
+335 ARSAKRLHQA
-347 HGVDPRHVDRAIGR
+347 HCHRVDPRHVERAMER
-361 QDNAL
+361 QDSSL
-366 RKSSGGP
+366 RKSSGGMVA
-373 SSASDPSA
+373 ASDPPA
-381 GLSDEQRHAIA
+381 GLSDEQRHAIK
-392 HITGPERIAAV
+392 HVTGPKGIAAV

-442 EESSGIESRTLA
+442 EESSGIQSRTLA
-454 SWSYSWDHGR
+454 SWTYSWNHGR
-464 DLIGRSDVFV
+464 DLIGRGDVFV

-492 ADERGAKIVLVGDHE
+492 AEARSAKIVLVGDHE

-531 GIRRQ
+531 DIRRQ
-536 RQDWQRQAS
+536 HQDWQRQAS

-554 EGLAAYRDHGA
+554 EGLAAYRDHGD
-565 IHFAESRDASMAQIV
+565 IHFAESRDAAMAEIV

-585 DNEEHPQGTRVAMAH
+585 DSAKRPDGTRIAMAH

-621 LERSPGLND
+621 LERGHGLSD
-630 GADRGDR
+630 GGDRGD
-637 GNGEDRVGGE
+637 GEDG
-647 DVGERVFQTNNG
+647 GERVFQTNNG

-677 LGVKNGMLGTV
+677 LRVKNGMLGTV
-688 EHVEPG
+688 EHVEPN

-729 QGATVDRAFVLASS
+729 QGATVDRAFVLASG

-759 SVQLYANSQE
+759 SVQLYADSQE
-769 FANAGRLVDHGIA
+769 FTKAGRLVDHGAA
-782 PYEHHRQAR
+782 PYEHNRQAR

-803 DQRTVWGVDLKRAMR
+803 DQRTVWGVNLKRAMQE
-818 DASPAIGDRI
+818 ASPKIGDRI
-828 GLQHEGATP
+828 GLQHQGATP
-837 VTLPDGTQA
+837 VRLPDGTQVQ
-846 ERNAWR
+846 RNAWR
-852 VVKGDALAYQQLTS
+852 VVTGDELAYQQLEN

-878 DYISAFAK
+878 DYGRDFAE
-886 RRGIASDPGIASDQW
+886 RRGIA
-901 ITSDRWIGQEFGV
+901 EKLGV

-923 QDERQEVLSR
+923 RDERQEVLSR
-933 AAHLQREQQ
+933 AAHPVREQQ
-942 DRRSERQQVYEE
+942 DRPSERQQVYEE
-954 RAGDLAGPV
+954 PAGDLAGPV
-963 HREDPRNQFART
+963 RREN
-975 IDDGRRNDLIED
+975 RRNDLVPD
-987 IKGYRRIRWSE
+987 INHDQPDGQRATRQDYRRIRWPDL
-998 VMSQDGAVPAP
+998 MSQDGAAPAP
-1009 AETVVQQSL
+1009 TEVVGQHSPL
-1018 METGKPAPL
+1018 EAGKPGPL

-1033 HDRSIEEVARERA
+1033 YDRSIEQIARERA
-1046 MSVIDQRSDT
+1046 ISVIDQRFDT
-1056 VESVARRVFRDPVEV
+1056 VESLVRRVFRDPAEV
-1071 AARLRT
+1071 SARLRT

-1103 RGKSGLFGNNKER
+1103 RGKSGMFGNNKER

-1135 AWERRLGEERQS
+1135 AWERRLSEERAS
-1147 EQWQREQRDILAVPG
+1147 EQWQREKRDVIEVPG
-1162 LTPRSAEIIAKVE
+1162 LTPRGAEILAKME
-1175 KMPVEKRSKFIKEL
+1175 KMPVERRSKFIKEL
-1189 RSPPEGR
+1189 RSLPEGR
-1196 AALGEAKL
+1196 AALDEAKL
-1204 VAEALTRRFG
+1204 VAEALTQRFG
-1214 SSDPRRFAEELA
+1214 SSDPRRIAEELA
-1226 ARPELAKQAEQINT
+1226 ARPEFARQAEQIQT

-1250 AELSHDD
+1250 AELSHDH

-1265 SQGLGLSR
+1265 SRGLGLSR

>member
-31 LVNHRDGLV
+31 LTNHRDGLV

-49 EHKEIVLPQGVSADW
+49 EHIEIVLPDGLSADW
-64 ALDRSTLWNAAEFAE
+64 ALDRSALWNAAEFAE

-105 AARAFAQDL
+105 AARAFARDL

-146 RQVGKAGL
+146 RQVDRTRL
-154 GEKTCLEHKNAR
+154 SEKTYLEHKNAR
-166 LLANGMATTDMQ
+166 LLAHGMATTDMQ
-178 LRDIRQSWEGIANR
+178 LRDIRQAWEGIANR

-204 HRSHAERGLELS
+204 HRSHIERGLELS

-226 QMQQQGMAVERG
+226 QMRQQGMAVERE
-238 RLDDEAARQNAELIR
+238 RLDNEAARQNAALIR

-260 TLISHEKSVFD
+260 SLISHEKSVFD

-276 KTLHRY
+276 RTLHRY
-282 INDDAQMFQNA
+282 INDDPQMFRNA
-293 FAAVLASPALVELQV
+293 FAAVMASPALLELQA
-308 ERTDAETGEVS
+308 ERIDPETGEVS
-319 NARYS
+319 SARYS
-324 TRDMIDLELGM
+324 TREMIDLELAM
-335 ARSAERLHQAQS
+335 ARSAVRLHQAHS
-347 HGVDPRHVDRAIGR
+347 HGVDHRHVERAIEK
-361 QDNAL
+361 QDHTL
-366 RKSSGGP
+366 RKSSGGILV
-373 SSASDPSA
+373 ASDPSS
-381 GLSDEQRHAIA
+381 GLSDEQRQAIA

-442 EESSGIESRTLA
+442 EESSGIPSRTLA
-454 SWSYSWDHGR
+454 SWSYSWNHGR
-464 DLIGRSDVFV
+464 DLLGRRDVFV

-492 ADERGAKIVLVGDHE
+492 AEERGAKIVLVGDHE

-519 AIAEQIGHVELS
+519 AIAEQIGHAELS

-536 RQDWQRQAS
+536 RHDWQREAS

-554 EGLAAYRDHGA
+554 EGLATYRDHGN
-565 IHFAESRDASMAQIV
+565 IHFAESRDEAMARIV
-580 RDYLA
+580 RDYVA
-585 DNEEHPQGTRVAMAH
+585 DSSEHPDGSRVAMAH
-600 RRADVRALN
+600 RRADVRVLN
-609 AAIRSELQNRQR
+609 AAIRAELQNRQR
-621 LERSPGLND
+621 PERSHGQNA

-637 GNGEDRVGGE
+637 GDVEDRGNNE
-647 DVGERVFQTNNG
+647 DVGELTFQTCNG
-659 KRAFAAGD
+659 KRAFAPGD

-688 EHVEPG
+688 EYVEPG
-694 KIIARLDGRGGDSVS
+694 RIVAQLDGRGGDSVS
-709 IPTDSYQAIDHG
+709 ILTDSYQAIDHG

-748 LTYVAMTRHRD
+748 LAYVAMTRHRD
-759 SVQLYANSQE
+759 GVQLYAGIEE
-769 FANAGRLVDHGIA
+769 FTSAGRLVDHGVA
-782 PYEHHRQAR
+782 PYEHNPQSR
-791 ENYFVTLENDKG
+791 ESYFVTLENDKG
-803 DQRTVWGVDLKRAMR
+803 ERHTVWGVDLKRAIQE
-818 DASPAIGDRI
+818 AKPKIGDRI
-828 GLQHEGATP
+828 FLQHEGATP

-852 VVKGDALAYQQLTS
+852 VVMGDELAYQQLTS

-872 AKETTL
+872 VKETTL
-878 DYISAFAK
+878 DYIIDFAE
-886 RRGIASDPGIASDQW
+886 RRGIASDPWIASDQG
-901 ITSDRWIGQEFGV
+901 IGQEFAV
-914 RSEIELASA
+914 RSEIELASTR
-923 QDERQEVLSR
+923 DERQEVLSR

-942 DRRSERQQVYEE
+942 DRPSERQQVYEE
-954 RAGDLAGPV
+954 PSGDLAGPV
-963 HREDPRNQFART
+963 RREDPRNPFARK
-975 IDDGRRNDLIED
+975 IDDGRQDDRTED
-987 IKGYRRIRWSE
+987 SKGYRRIRWSDL
-998 VMSQDGAVPAP
+998 MSQGAAVPALTDAFNQHLP
-1009 AETVVQQSL
+1009 H
-1018 METGKPAPL
+1018 ETGKPAPL

-1033 HDRSIEEVARERA
+1033 HDRSIEEVAQQRA
-1046 MSVIDQRSDT
+1046 MSVIDLRFDT
-1056 VESVARRVFRDPVEV
+1056 VESLVRRVFRDPVEV

-1083 GNGNIM
+1083 GNGKIM

-1095 QPERFGEL
+1095 RPERFGEL

-1135 AWERRLGEERQS
+1135 AWERRLDEERQS
-1147 EQWQREQRDILAVPG
+1147 EQWQREQRDVIEVPG
-1162 LTPRSAEIIAKVE
+1162 LTPRSAEILAKME
-1175 KMPVEKRSKFIKEL
+1175 KMPVERRSKFIKEL
-1189 RSPPEGR
+1189 RSSPEGR
-1196 AALGEAKL
+1196 TALDEAKL
-1204 VAEALTRRFG
+1204 VAEALTQRFG
-1214 SSDPRRFAEELA
+1214 SSDPRRFAEELET
-1226 ARPELAKQAEQINT
+1226 RPELAKHAEQIRT
-1240 IARMVHRTRH
+1240 IARMVDRTRH
-1250 AELSHDD
+1250 AELSHDH

>member
-31 LVNHRDGLV
+31 LTNHRDGLV

-49 EHKEIVLPQGVSADW
+49 EHIEIVLPDGLSADW
-64 ALDRSTLWNAAEFAE
+64 ALDRSALWNAAEFAE

-146 RQVGKAGL
+146 RQVGRTGL

-166 LLANGMATTDMQ
+166 LLAHGMATTDMQ
-178 LRDIRQSWEGIANR
+178 LRDIRQAWEGIANR

-204 HRSHAERGLELS
+204 HRSHVERGLELS

-238 RLDDEAARQNAELIR
+238 RLDDEAARQNAELIQ

-260 TLISHEKSVFD
+260 TLISNEKSVFD

-282 INDDAQMFQNA
+282 INDDAQTFRNA
-293 FAAVLASPALVELQV
+293 FAAVMASSALVELQA
-308 ERTDAETGEVS
+308 EHIDPETGDVS

-324 TRDMIDLELGM
+324 TREMIDLELGM
-335 ARSAERLHQAQS
+335 ARSAERLHQVQS
-347 HGVDPRHVDRAIGR
+347 HGVDPRHVERAMER
-361 QDNAL
+361 QDRSL
-366 RKSSGGP
+366 RRSSGGMVA
-373 SSASDPSA
+373 ASDPSA
-381 GLSDEQRHAIA
+381 GLSDEQRHAIE
-392 HITGPERIAAV
+392 HITGPEGIAAV

-423 AQGYQ
+423 AEGYQ

-464 DLIGRSDVFV
+464 DLIGRRDVFV

-492 ADERGAKIVLVGDHE
+492 AEARGAKIVLVGDHE

-536 RQDWQRQAS
+536 RHDWQRQAS

-554 EGLAAYRDHGA
+554 EGLAAYRDHGD
-565 IHFAESRDASMAQIV
+565 IHFAESRDAAMAQIV
-580 RDYLA
+580 RDYVA
-585 DNEEHPQGTRVAMAH
+585 DSERRADGSRVAMAH

-609 AAIRSELQNRQR
+609 TAIRSELQNRQR
-621 LERSPGLND
+621 LERGHGLSD
-630 GADRGDR
+630 GAGRGD
-637 GNGEDRVGGE
+637 GEE
-647 DVGERVFQTNNG
+647 LTFQTSNG
-659 KRAFAAGD
+659 KRAFAPGD

-688 EHVEPG
+688 EYVEPN

-709 IPTDSYQAIDHG
+709 ILTDSYQAIDHG

-729 QGATVDRAFVLASS
+729 QGATVDHAFVLASS

-748 LTYVAMTRHRD
+748 LAYVAMTRHRD
-759 SVQLYANSQE
+759 SVQLYADIKE
-769 FANAGRLVDHGIA
+769 FTNAGRLVDHGVA
-782 PYEHHRQAR
+782 PYKHNPQSR
-791 ENYFVTLENDKG
+791 ESYFVILENDKG

-818 DASPAIGDRI
+818 EASPKIGDRI
-828 GLQHEGATP
+828 GLQHEGATL
-837 VTLPDGTQA
+837 VTLPDGTKA

-852 VVKGDALAYQQLTS
+852 AVKDDELAYQKLAS

-878 DYISAFAK
+878 DYISDFAE
-886 RRGIASDPGIASDQW
+886 RRGIASDQG
-901 ITSDRWIGQEFGV
+901 IGQEFGV
-914 RSEIELASA
+914 RSEIKLASGRDA
-923 QDERQEVLSR
+923 RQEVLSR
-933 AAHLQREQQ
+933 AAQPVREQQ
-942 DRRSERQQVYEE
+942 GRPSERQQVYEE
-954 RAGDLAGPV
+954 PAGDLAGPV
-963 HREDPRNQFART
+963 RREDRRNQFDRD
-975 IDDGRRNDLIED
+975 IDDGRRDDRTED
-987 IKGYRRIRWSE
+987 NTGYRRIRWSDL
-998 VMSQDGAVPAP
+998 MSRDRAVPAP
-1009 AETVVQQSL
+1009 TESAGQQSWL
-1018 METGKPAPL
+1018 EPGKPAPL

-1033 HDRSIEEVARERA
+1033 YDRSVVEVAQQRA
-1046 MSVIDQRSDT
+1046 MSVIEQQFDT
-1056 VESVARRVFRDPVEV
+1056 VEALVRHVFRDPAEV

-1083 GNGNIM
+1083 GNGKIM

-1135 AWERRLGEERQS
+1135 AWERRVGEERAS
-1147 EQWQREQRDILAVPG
+1147 EQWQREKRDVIEVPG
-1162 LTPRSAEIIAKVE
+1162 LTPRSAEIISQVE
-1175 KMPVEKRSKFIKEL
+1175 KMPVERRSKFIKEL
-1189 RSPPEGR
+1189 RSSPEGQ
-1196 AALGEAKL
+1196 AALNEAKL
-1204 VAEALTRRFG
+1204 VAEALTQRFG
-1214 SSDPRRFAEELA
+1214 SSDPRRFGEELET
-1226 ARPELAKQAEQINT
+1226 RPELAKHAEQIEA
-1240 IARMVHRTRH
+1240 IARIVYRTRH
-1250 AELSHDD
+1250 AELSHDY
-1257 ALRRQLNR
+1257 ALKQQMNR

>member
-31 LVNHRDGLV
+31 LTNHRDGLV

-49 EHKEIVLPQGVSADW
+49 KHIEIVLPDGLSADW
-64 ALDRSTLWNAAEFAE
+64 ALDRSALWNAAEFAE
-79 KRKDARVAREFE
+79 RRKDARVAREFE

-128 PSEHGDIRNYHAH
+128 PSEHGDTRNYHAH

-146 RQVGKAGL
+146 RQVGRTRL
-154 GEKTCLEHKNAR
+154 GEKTYLEHKNAR

-178 LRDIRQSWEGIANR
+178 LRDIRQAWEGIANR

-204 HRSHAERGLELS
+204 HRSHMERGLELS

-226 QMQQQGMAVERG
+226 QMRQQGMAVERG

-260 TLISHEKSVFD
+260 TLISNEKSVFD

-282 INDDAQMFQNA
+282 INDDAQTFRNA
-293 FAAVLASPALVELQV
+293 FAAVMASPALVELQ
-308 ERTDAETGEVS
+308 AEHLDPENGDVS

-324 TRDMIDLELGM
+324 TREMIDLELAM

-347 HGVDPRHVDRAIGR
+347 HGVDPRHVERAMER

-366 RKSSGGP
+366 RKSAGGMVT
-373 SSASDPSA
+373 ASDPSA
-381 GLSDEQRHAIA
+381 GLSHEQRQAIA

-409 GKSTMLAAAREAWE
+409 GKSTMLAAARAAWE
-423 AQGYQ
+423 AEGYQ
-428 VHGAALAGKAAEGL
+428 VHGAALSGKAAEGL
-442 EESSGIESRTLA
+442 EESSGIESRTLS
-454 SWSYSWDHGR
+454 SWSYGWDHGR
-464 DLIGRSDVFV
+464 DLIGRRDVFV

-492 ADERGAKIVLVGDHE
+492 AEARGAKIVLVGDHE

-531 GIRRQ
+531 DIRRQ
-536 RQDWQRQAS
+536 RHDWQRVAS

-554 EGLAAYRDHGA
+554 EGLAAYRDHGD
-565 IHFAESRDASMAQIV
+565 IHLAESRDAAMAEIV
-580 RDYLA
+580 RDYVA
-585 DNEEHPQGTRVAMAH
+585 DNAERPDGSRVAMAH

-609 AAIRSELQNRQR
+609 TAIRSELQNRQR
-621 LERSPGLND
+621 LERGHGQNA

-637 GNGEDRVGGE
+637 GDVEDRGNSENVR
-647 DVGERVFQTNNG
+647 ERVFQTNNG

-677 LGVKNGMLGTV
+677 LGVKSGMLGTV
-688 EHVEPG
+688 EHVEPN

-709 IPTDSYQAIDHG
+709 IATDSYQAIDHG

-748 LTYVAMTRHRD
+748 LAYVAMTRHRE
-759 SVQLYANSQE
+759 SVQLYADITE
-769 FANAGRLVDHGIA
+769 FTKAGRLVDHGVA
-782 PYEHHRQAR
+782 PYEHNPQSRDS
-791 ENYFVTLENDKG
+791 YFVTLENDKG
-803 DQRTVWGVDLKRAMR
+803 DQRTVWGVDLRRAMR
-818 DASPAIGDRI
+818 EASPQIGDRI
-828 GLQHEGATP
+828 ALQHEGATP
-837 VTLPDGTQA
+837 VTLPDGTKA

-852 VVKGDALAYQQLTS
+852 VVKGDELAYQKLAT

-878 DYISAFAK
+878 DYISDFAE
-886 RRGIASDPGIASDQW
+886 RRGIAEQL
-901 ITSDRWIGQEFGV
+901 GV
-914 RSEIELASA
+914 KSEIELASA
-923 QDERQEVLSR
+923 RDWRQQVLSR
-933 AAHLQREQQ
+933 AAHPVREQQ
-942 DRRSERQQVYEE
+942 GRPSERQQVDEE
-954 RAGDLAGPV
+954 RAGDLAGPA
-963 HREDPRNQFART
+963 HRENPRNPFARD
-975 IDDGRRNDLIED
+975 IDDGQRDDRTDDN
-987 IKGYRRIRWSE
+987 KGYRRIRWSDL
-998 VMSQDGAVPAP
+998 MSKESILPAP
-1009 AETVVQQSL
+1009 TEAVGQRSAL
-1018 METGKPAPL
+1018 ETGKLTPL

-1033 HDRSIEEVARERA
+1033 YQRSIEQVAQQRA
-1046 MSVIDQRSDT
+1046 MSVIEQQFDT
-1056 VESVARRVFRDPVEV
+1056 VESLVRRVFRDPAEV

-1083 GNGNIM
+1083 GNGKIM

-1095 QPERFGEL
+1095 QPERFGDL

-1116 KEALQYARS
+1116 KEALQYARP

-1147 EQWQREQRDILAVPG
+1147 EQWQRDKRDVIEVPG
-1162 LTPRSAEIIAKVE
+1162 LTPRSAEILAQVE
-1175 KMPVEKRSKFIKEL
+1175 KMPVERRSKFIKEL
-1189 RSPPEGR
+1189 RSSPEGR
-1196 AALGEAKL
+1196 TALDEAKL
-1204 VAEALTRRFG
+1204 VVEALTRRFG
-1214 SSDPRRFAEELA
+1214 SSDPRRFAEELET
-1226 ARPELAKQAEQINT
+1226 RPELAKQAEQVEA
-1240 IARMVHRTRH
+1240 IARMVDRTRH
-1250 AELSHDD
+1250 AELSHDRT
-1257 ALRRQLNR
+1257 LKQQMNR
-1265 SQGLGLSR
+1265 SRGLGLSR

>member
-49 EHKEIVLPQGVSADW
+49 EHSEIVLPQGVPADW

-91 IALPHELSPEGRLK
+91 IALPHELSTEGRLK

-146 RQVGKAGL
+146 REVGKAGL

-166 LLANGMATTDMQ
+166 LLANGMPTTDMQ
-178 LRDIRQSWEGIANR
+178 LRDIRQAWEGIANR

-204 HRSHAERGLELS
+204 HRSHMERGLELS
-216 PTEHMGVHAS
+216 PTGHMGVHAS

-238 RLDDEAARQNAELIR
+238 RLDDEAARQNAALIR

-260 TLISHEKSVFD
+260 TLVSHEKSVFD

-282 INDDAQMFQNA
+282 INDDAQTFQNA
-293 FAAVLASPALVELQV
+293 FAAVMASPALVELQA
-308 ERTDAETGEVS
+308 ERTDHETGEVS

-347 HGVDPRHVDRAIGR
+347 HGVDPRHVERAMEK

-366 RKSSGGP
+366 RRSSGGMLA
-373 SSASDPSA
+373 ASDPSA
-381 GLSDEQRHAIA
+381 GLSDEQRHAIK

-409 GKSTMLAAAREAWE
+409 GKSTMLAAASEAWE

-428 VHGAALAGKAAEGL
+428 VHGAALAGKAAEAL

-464 DLIGRSDVFV
+464 DLIGRGDVFV

-480 VGSRQLARFIGE
+480 VGSRQLARFIAE
-492 ADERGAKIVLVGDHE
+492 AEERGAKIVLVGDHE

-536 RQDWQRQAS
+536 RHDWQRQAS

-565 IHFAESRDASMAQIV
+565 IHFAESREEAMAQIV
-580 RDYLA
+580 RDYVA
-585 DNEEHPQGTRVAMAH
+585 DSEKRADGTRVAMAH

-621 LERSPGLND
+621 LERSHGLSD
-630 GADRGDR
+630 DVDRGD
-637 GNGEDRVGGE
+637 GEAGRE
-647 DVGERVFQTNNG
+647 LTFQTNNG
-659 KRAFAAGD
+659 KRAFGPGD

-677 LGVKNGMLGTV
+677 LRVKNGMLGTV

-759 SVQLYANSQE
+759 GVQLYADIKE
-769 FANAGRLVDHGIA
+769 FANAGRLVDHGVA
-782 PYEHHRQAR
+782 PYEHNPQAR

-803 DQRTVWGVDLKRAMR
+803 ERRTVWGVDLRRAMR
-818 DASPAIGDRI
+818 GASPAIGDRI
-828 GLQHEGATP
+828 SLQHEGATP

-852 VVKGDALAYQQLTS
+852 VVKGDALAYEQLTS

-872 AKETTL
+872 AKESTL
-878 DYISAFAK
+878 DYISDFAE
-886 RRGIASDPGIASDQW
+886 RRGIASDQW
-901 ITSDRWIGQEFGV
+901 IVSDQWIRQEFGV

-923 QDERQEVLSR
+923 KDERQEVLSR

-942 DRRSERQQVYEE
+942 DRPSERQQVYEE

-963 HREDPRNQFART
+963 HREDQHRA
-975 IDDGRRNDLIED
+975 ED
-987 IKGYRRIRWSE
+987 NKGYRRIRWSE
-998 VMSQDGAVPAP
+998 VMSQDGAIPAP
-1009 AETVVQQSL
+1009 TETVVQQSL

-1046 MSVIDQRSDT
+1046 MSVIDQRFDT
-1056 VESVARRVFRDPVEV
+1056 VESLARHVFRDPVEV

-1083 GNGNIM
+1083 GNGKIM

-1135 AWERRLGEERQS
+1135 AWQRRLGEERAS
-1147 EQWQREQRDILAVPG
+1147 EQWQREQRDVIEVPG
-1162 LTPRSAEIIAKVE
+1162 LTSRSAEIIAKVE
-1175 KMPVEKRSKFIKEL
+1175 KMPLEKRSQFISEL
-1189 RSPPEGR
+1189 RSSPEGQ
-1196 AALGEAKL
+1196 AALDGARL

-1226 ARPELAKQAEQINT
+1226 ARPELAKQAEHIQMT
-1240 IARMVHRTRH
+1240 ARIVNRTRM
-1250 AELSHDD
+1250 AELSHDH
-1257 ALRRQLNR
+1257 ALGRQLNR

>member
-31 LVNHRDGLV
+31 LTNHRDGLV
-40 HDFTRKEGV
+40 HDFTRKDGV
-49 EHKEIVLPQGVSADW
+49 EHKEIVLPDDLSADW
-64 ALDRSTLWNAAEFAE
+64 ALDRSALWNAAEFAE

-105 AARAFAQDL
+105 AARAFARDL

-146 RQVGKAGL
+146 RQVGRTGL
-154 GEKTCLEHKNAR
+154 GEKTYLEHKNAR
-166 LLANGMATTDMQ
+166 LLAHGMATTDMQ
-178 LRDIRQSWEGIANR
+178 LRDIRQAWEGIANR

-204 HRSHAERGLELS
+204 HRSHMERGLELS

-282 INDDAQMFQNA
+282 INDDAQMFRNA
-293 FAAVLASPALVELQV
+293 FAAVMASPALVELQA
-308 ERTDAETGEVS
+308 ERIDPETGDVS

-324 TRDMIDLELGM
+324 TRDTIDLELAM

-347 HGVDPRHVDRAIGR
+347 HGVDPRHVERAIEK
-361 QDNAL
+361 QDCAL
-366 RKSSGGP
+366 RKSSGGMVA
-373 SSASDPSA
+373 ASDPSA
-381 GLSDEQRHAIA
+381 GLSDEQRQAIE
-392 HITGPERIAAV
+392 HITGPEGIAAV

-423 AQGYQ
+423 AHRYQ

-464 DLIGRSDVFV
+464 DLIGPRDVFV

-480 VGSRQLARFIGE
+480 AGSRQLARFIAE
-492 ADERGAKIVLVGDHE
+492 ADARGAKIVLVGDHE

-531 GIRRQ
+531 DIRRQ
-536 RQDWQRQAS
+536 RHDWQRQAS
-545 VAFATHKTA
+545 VAFATHRTA
-554 EGLAAYRDHGA
+554 KGLAAYREHGD
-565 IHFAESRDASMAQIV
+565 IHFAESRDKAMAQIV
-580 RDYLA
+580 RDYVA
-585 DNEEHPQGTRVAMAH
+585 DSERRADGSRVAMAH

-609 AAIRSELQNRQR
+609 TAIRSELQNRQR
-621 LERSPGLND
+621 LERGHGLSD
-630 GADRGDR
+630 GAGRGD
-637 GNGEDRVGGE
+637 GEE
-647 DVGERVFQTNNG
+647 LTFQTSNG
-659 KRAFAAGD
+659 KRAFAPGD

-688 EHVEPG
+688 EYVEPN

-709 IPTDSYQAIDHG
+709 IATDSYQAIDHG

-729 QGATVDRAFVLASS
+729 QGATVDHAFVLASS

-748 LTYVAMTRHRD
+748 LAYVAMTRHRD
-759 SVQLYANSQE
+759 SVQLYAGIEE
-769 FANAGRLVDHGIA
+769 FTNAGRLVDHGVA
-782 PYEHHRQAR
+782 PYEHNPQSR
-791 ENYFVTLENDKG
+791 ESYFVTLENDKG
-803 DQRTVWGVDLKRAMR
+803 ERHTVWGVDLKRAMQE
-818 DASPAIGDRI
+818 ASPKIGDRI

-837 VTLPDGTQA
+837 VTLPDGTKT

-852 VVKGDALAYQQLTS
+852 AVKDDELAYQKLAS

-878 DYISAFAK
+878 DYIRDFAE
-886 RRGIASDPGIASDQW
+886 RRGIASDQG
-901 ITSDRWIGQEFGV
+901 IGQEFGV
-914 RSEIELASA
+914 RSEIELASGQNA
-923 QDERQEVLSR
+923 RQDVLSR

-942 DRRSERQQVYEE
+942 GRSSERQQVYEE
-954 RAGDLAGPV
+954 PAGDLAAPV
-963 HREDPRNQFART
+963 RREDPRNPFARN
-975 IDDGRRNDLIED
+975 IDDGRRDERTDEN
-987 IKGYRRIRWSE
+987 KGYRRIRWSDL
-998 VMSQDGAVPAP
+998 MSQDRTLPAP
-1009 AETVVQQSL
+1009 TEAGGQQRSL
-1018 METGKPAPL
+1018 EPGKPAPL

-1033 HDRSIEEVARERA
+1033 YQRSIEEVAQQRA
-1046 MSVIDQRSDT
+1046 MSVIDRQFDT
-1056 VESVARRVFRDPVEV
+1056 VDSLVRHVFRDPAEV
-1071 AARLRT
+1071 AARLRA

-1083 GNGNIM
+1083 GNGKIM
-1089 AKAMAE
+1089 AMAMAE

-1116 KEALQYARS
+1116 KEALQYTRS

-1147 EQWQREQRDILAVPG
+1147 EQWQREQRDVIEVPG
-1162 LTPRSAEIIAKVE
+1162 LTPRSAEIIAQVE
-1175 KMPVEKRSKFIKEL
+1175 KMPVERRSKFIKEL
-1189 RSPPEGR
+1189 RSSPEGQ
-1196 AALGEAKL
+1196 AALNEAKL
-1204 VAEALTRRFG
+1204 VAEVLTRRFG
-1214 SSDPRRFAEELA
+1214 SSDPRRFAEELET
-1226 ARPELAKQAEQINT
+1226 RPELVKQAEQIKT
-1240 IARMVHRTRH
+1240 IARMVHRARH
-1250 AELSHDD
+1250 AELSHDHT
-1257 ALRRQLNR
+1257 LKQQMNR